1 MAFNFDV
8 DTQDIL
14 ERRRSLTGA
23 DLGLGGSAAQPGDRI
38 RPLNM
43 QDIVSIRD
51 QMEPQEIQLAG
62 FDPVQVSSAQYDF
75 IVNHLAGIKDKAEM
89 EAEEIRI
96 ASALSYSRN
105 LGLPFQ
111 YTLQNLDQIALEWN
125 GIKYSPTATNF
136 RSITDSF
143 KLGTLRNERGTLG
156 TMAMNAST
164 PEELSQIL
172 AQSSQ
177 LSQQM
182 QALQDSVPRPW
193 YIDLLKMGA
202 ENIPYMAAPTMEG
215 IEGYATARLGL
226 EAAARMGGMAVTSGP
241 LRQLGEIGLQATKI
255 GGKLNLPL
263 ATALTAYSIYR
274 NFQRGKEINQGN
286 LFLDLL
292 EAGVPA
298 DTARP
303 IAGVAGSI
311 NQAIEMIGGVD
322 SSWLKAAGID
332 VDTVASRLLSRMVI
346 RGRLAELGT
355 FAARWGAE
363 AFTEGTEE
371 VFQGIVEGIASDYA
385 YALSGIRNPDAENQE
400 SWIKEAADNF
410 AGGFAVSL
418 LLGLPAV
425 AISTHADFQTVKDLR
440 NLSLTVRSKESY
452 DELAAAM
459 RPEDINEADWK
470 TVTDTQ
476 YERGKQE
483 GFNAFRDTISQQDLD
498 TTLVD
503 LDPDAEVQSDD
514 EVTGDGQQK
523 VTVDRL
529 SNGKLYGH
537 ESRTRW
543 RLPGSFGSG
552 HTFNYGSPETRKSY
566 GAINYT
572 TDSDGHLTITNVR
585 TRAGYENLRQE
596 MVSDFISRFPD
607 MDITWETNSVE
618 EESIRTNLINSN
630 PRGTD
635 YGLNYGR
642 GANAADIQNVRT
654 RIGTLFS
661 EDEATNSALAEIVEM
676 VADREGVTGSEW
688 LDRHIPEF
696 RKWTAEEQAEADAG
710 LPEGY
715 HRTGASEFYDLVDG
729 VKAVVYAGEY
739 ANPTTFLHEM
749 THVLRRIGE
758 NGNEF
763 RALFNKVRNDAD
775 FQSFVN
781 NSRSIKHKD
790 LSTLF
795 NTEEWTADDD
805 EFFAE
810 LGEAYWMS
818 GQTMNNELSG
828 FFSRLTRMFRQIY
841 RALRG
846 TGRLNDEVVS
856 YYDRLYGA
864 GTAENRETPTAAP
877 TTEEA
882 VTNASDSSVA
892 SEGTEIADAATSVD
906 GTATPTVDELRKG
919 ANEALDDSSD
929 PVVTAEQD
937 PDPAATYTMNA
948 SYAVSEWNAA
958 MFRDAFRQKVSNEAV
973 RSILDSIPVALHRAA
988 GLVRLSA
995 GSSITPNDQYTLS
1008 PRYENMTEEDAAKMQ
1023 RNADEYAAAVQKHD
1037 ERQRGIIADG
1047 TVALDYTVNGK
1058 TYHMDSAAVDGLGM
1072 FTPVEYIEEA
1082 DLQDNP
1088 VRLSI
1093 NADNVHVEGL
1103 EQPDPNVLWK
1113 DIPDRTPIM
1122 EEDEFADE
1130 YDPYE
1135 SGLDEDGN
1143 PLYQTSEDYS
1153 PKKIGHGYKLF
1164 EQDTRTGKLYPLFIG
1179 SREETP
1185 VGTWMIAQNIPTKGF
1200 ANRPGWHI
1208 GSSLPDAPW
1217 LKGYS
1222 ADNPRGV
1229 FNSKRGKNFR
1239 RVWAEVSYPMD
1250 VDYQEELDRR
1260 GIRDIKDHTPENGY
1274 YTFREANGTW
1284 IIAGALRVDRIL
1296 SEDERQQIFNEA
1308 GYDEQAA
1315 WENSKDY
1322 AHRRRQYEER
1332 VAREEGRQLFQ
1343 TVEDITSSAE
1353 WQETEVRLR
1362 ANAANFDEAGRPL
1375 APNGQLSQL
1384 PYREW
1389 VTVRTPSFINWFGDW
1404 MNDPENA
1411 SKVVDENG
1419 EPMIMY
1425 HGSPNEFSA
1434 FDPSRIGETT
1444 DSGFY
1449 GIGFYFSPKF
1459 NIADGYGNTVY
1470 PAFLN
1475 LRKPFDRAILSEP
1488 KYDSQSVDAEADG
1501 WYSYF
1506 YNAGKLLE
1514 DDVLFYMYDDDNT
1527 EFSAQEFAALVDE
1540 LARKSSTPF
1549 ADAIKQM
1556 HLETLPE
1563 AAEELDVSDSMLSA
1577 EVTKYA
1583 KTNGYDGIIVDD
1595 EESIVFNPEAIKS
1608 INNRGTFSS
1617 ESNDI
1622 LYQLSP
1628 EYVRENMDYETK
1640 MPTDEAFLD
1649 AVRNTP
1655 GASIVDDGIIIDLE
1669 RWQRPEQDNEASVR
1683 TGVFYLPRGASQ
1695 SRYYRGGT
1703 GFYGGPVHFTGET
1716 LLKAPLAVK
1725 GATGGNVP
1733 LKAYEALFGKEA
1745 AKKLEEDCESIMRP
1759 YQRSAKANRAMDV
1772 YYEYL
1777 PYADDDYMD
1786 FSTLE
1791 INSREGNQLRY
1802 AVQENIIA
1810 HAVREAG
1817 YDSVVGF
1824 NRGKITE
1831 VFDVREAHYPSETS
1845 NTPWATYTPEAQ
1857 TLYQT
1862 QAEKKR
1868 IDSEYFAA
1876 LDRGD
1881 METAQRIVDNQAR
1894 LNGYITD
1901 DDYRMMHQAP
1911 YRDKEGFNKNILD
1924 LANGSDFVPADYWT
1938 HPEWY
1943 GIQYETGGWE
1953 SFGRVQRAM
1962 QRAKDLAAKGY
1973 SEERIRNRLSITM
1986 YRAVPADVKEDDF
1999 RNGDWIT
2006 PSRQY
2011 AELHGRSNI
2020 NGPYRIITKNVLAKN
2035 VYWNADSINEWGYDD
2050 GKSYAYRNT
2059 KNNRKLTDTVVRD
2072 YDGNIVPPSQR
2083 FNYRKWETFFQTMT
2097 DEAQAA
2103 YVEAAQTFAIENH
2116 EALFQTMDFGDS
2128 EELRGYFAQMI
2139 KEAANY
2145 TDYDEFHAVAEW
2157 IYPDDEM
2164 VERAWRVAKNPDEG
2178 SDNTGAMPKKTLA
2191 RPDLSASSE
2200 DAKDAE
2206 FIEIISTDEG
2216 FNEWLNAIMQACRD
2230 VDSENTRAVYEAVDR
2245 EEVAPLIRN
2254 LVFPRR
2260 RWVGVRR
2267 GGYDFAARDEKTH
2280 AKAIASAKGIL
2291 RANPSFYRDLYARA
2305 TETDFWISTYGD
2317 RIPQDIINEAP
2328 EEFAS
2333 LSASG
2338 RQKLAERIRN
2348 ERLRRSILAGSEK
2361 YDPSQVRSLIKQQDD
2376 AIAAGQL
2383 EVKRLEDEL
2392 NKLGR
2397 KYGDAQS
2404 ARFRLWNQITEKDA
2418 EISAAQ
2424 QRLTDISNRIAAHS
2438 RRDFGDDGSVSQRL
2452 VDQQQKLASQISEL
2466 VKQQNSYLRQLKNEA
2481 VSDAVREQYD
2491 KDLARMRD
2499 IRQKRDEKLQAL
2511 RDRYRERDALRAVNR
2526 HKEELAEIIMREP
2539 SKNVDLEE
2547 ADKIRAIQALLDPA
2561 FRRGMRVNGQTWDID
2576 TLKAMFRGET
2586 ERDPVVF
2593 GALTEEQLTRLSKKD
2608 LNEWT
2613 LEELEEMA
2621 TAVRALRKQGL
2632 QRRQMKVDAERAR
2645 IQRYRDAAMST
2656 IIGSGNYKEPPT
2668 SGSTE
2673 KREEDRSFLNRMR
2686 SIYYS
2691 TINWARKSQI
2701 LDGTSN
2707 HNPDKSRMYNATIGR
2722 TTTGHKGVFYDLLV
2736 RMKRDAESEEFR
2748 MMTERMKPVRDYI
2761 KAHKI
2766 NEDSFYEKFTID
2778 IDGRKQTYRYSD
2790 LVYIYLSQNN
2800 PRNRDAVA
2808 YGEFVS
2814 QYEKDTIK
2822 RDVEDEIIG
2831 AGRKENAARSEEINN
2846 RIREIGDAR
2855 YESVLRQAESIIKDE
2870 SRRDLFEVVRLIEA
2884 DFNSGLFDR
2893 LRRAMAE
2900 TYNIRVEKEAYY
2912 LPINRTDF
2920 AGSEPG
2926 EVLKQDLMNMIPDNG
2941 SVQRGFTKD
2950 RQDIS
2955 PYWQKPINIDFFNV
2969 WQQSVYNQEHA
2980 LSHIDYVRLL
2990 KGVFQNKGS
2999 ETLRAVIS
3007 SSYGQTMVQSIKDHI
3022 NQIANPQSFTKKSG
3036 GDSLL
3041 RFLRGSLYSSYL
3053 GFKAS
3058 SVVLQAI
3065 TSPAPYLG
3073 AVNPLELAQGYF
3085 TVLRNPIQM
3094 WEEIQRLSPF
3104 MATRSYH
3111 PIIEW
3116 MKTEAQRGDLS
3127 KVRRTVMRVEDFG
3140 MQGLELVDRYAV
3152 AGGWWAIY
3160 TKERNRLLNEGNLQT
3175 EAEIEKAAAKVAD
3188 EFVQETQPQSNITE
3202 LSPMFQNRNEA
3213 MAILTQFQAS
3223 LNVVW
3228 QNVTYDVPQA
3238 IKNGQYAKA
3247 IGMITG
3253 YVVAGAL
3260 LYMVQQGFDDDDD
3273 NKEKMQK
3280 LLYGMTTQIT
3290 SGVPL
3295 VSDLV
3300 DSTVETI
3307 ITGETS
3313 NFFSSSSYPAFDK
3326 LMKAVQNTAKQNYG
3340 KAMEN
3345 LTDSMLLFTG
3355 FPYSGGKE
3363 ALRLFG
3369 IGDEDGK
3376 LGFYPGEIVGR
3387 RHE

>member
-1 MAFNFDV
+1 MSS
-8 DTQDIL
+8 IL
-14 ERRRSLTGA
+14 KPGERLRPLTSIIQNTSRT
-23 DLGLGGSAAQPGDRI
+23 DLGPGQRLI
-38 RPLNM
+38 PLSEN
-43 QDIVSIRD
+43 DNLLK
-51 QMEPQEIQLAG
+51 EISSSSSGPLQIELAG
-62 FDPVQVSSAQYDF
+62 LPKVQVSRNQFDF
-75 IVNHLAGIKDKAEM
+75 IMDHLGSIKDKTEA

-96 ASALSYSRN
+96 ASALSFSRN
-105 LGLPFQ
+105 TGLPLE
-111 YTLQNLDQIALEWN
+111 YTLRNLDALTEN
-125 GIKYSPTATNF
+125 YLGMEYKPTATAF
-136 RSITDSF
+136 RAIYNHGQIGRITV
-143 KLGTLRNERGTLG
+143 KRGRLGKQLMDTTDEGAREQLLQQAA
-156 TMAMNAST
+156 AMDAEMEN
-164 PEELSQIL
+164 
-172 AQSSQ
+172 
-177 LSQQM
+177 
-182 QALQDSVPRPW
+182 LQDSLPRNFIVDALKSLGESGYFTTSSAIAGAEGAMIGRMGVELLVKAGLASTNPITGAVAGASIAIPLIANVLQGQNTQEIEAGNL
-193 YIDLLKMGA
+193 YLDLLNSNVEEPIARHTANIGGYLSMAIEQGLGGLTSEWLGA
-202 ENIPYMAAPTMEG
+202 
-215 IEGYATARLGL
+215 LGVSTGDFTSKL
-226 EAAARMGGMAVTSGP
+226 ITRMVLSG
-241 LRQLGEIGLQATKI
+241 RLGEIGRFF
-255 GGKLNLPL
+255 
-263 ATALTAYSIYR
+263 TALGTGAVAE
-274 NFQRGKEINQGN
+274 G
-286 LFLDLL
+286 L
-292 EAGVPA
+292 E
-298 DTARP
+298 
-303 IAGVAGSI
+303 
-311 NQAIEMIGGVD
+311 
-322 SSWLKAAGID
+322 
-332 VDTVASRLLSRMVI
+332 
-346 RGRLAELGT
+346 
-355 FAARWGAE
+355 
-363 AFTEGTEE
+363 EGM
-371 VFQGIVEGIASDYA
+371 QGITTNLASDIA
-385 YALSGIRNPDAENQE
+385 YTISQTSDKEPDWNVIE
-400 SWIKEAADNF
+400 NF
-410 AGGFAVSL
+410 ASDFIGAFSSSL
-418 LLGLPAV
+418 ILGAPASA
-425 AISTHADFQTVKDLR
+425 AIAHTDYQTAKALE
-440 NLSLTVRSKESY
+440 NLSMQVRSKEEY
-452 DELAAAM
+452 DRLAADLN
-459 RPEDINEADWK
+459 PDESITDDDWK
-470 TVTDTQ
+470 VITDAQ
-476 YERGKQE
+476 FERGKQE

-523 VTVDRL
+523 VTVNRL

-537 ESRTRW
+537 ESKTRW

-566 GAINYT
+566 GAISYT

-642 GANAADIQNVRT
+642 GTNAADIQNVRT

-661 EDEATNSALAEIVEM
+661 KDEATNSALAEIVEM

-696 RKWTAEEQAEADAG
+696 RKWTAEEQQEADAG

-763 RALFNKVRNDAD
+763 RTLFNKVRDDAD

-795 NTEEWTADDD
+795 NTDEWTADDD

-846 TGRLNDEVVS
+846 TGKLNDEVIS

-864 GTAENRETPTAAP
+864 GTAENRETPTTAP
-877 TTEEA
+877 TAGEA
-882 VTNASDSSVA
+882 VTNASDTSVA
-892 SEGTEIADAATSVD
+892 SEGTEIADTATSVD
-906 GTATPTVDELRKG
+906 GTATPTADELRKG
-919 ANEALDDSSD
+919 ANEALDDSAD

-937 PDPAATYTMNA
+937 PEPATTYTMNA

-958 MFRDAFRQKVSNEAV
+958 MFRDAFRQKVSNETV
-973 RSILDSIPVALHRAA
+973 RNILDSIPVALHRAA

-1058 TYHMDSAAVDGLGM
+1058 TYHMDAAAVDGLGM

-1082 DLQDNP
+1082 GLQDNP

-1093 NADNVHVEGL
+1093 NADNVRVEGL

-1143 PLYQTSEDYS
+1143 PL
-1153 PKKIGHGYKLF
+1153 
-1164 EQDTRTGKLYPLFIG
+1164 
-1179 SREETP
+1179 
-1185 VGTWMIAQNIPTKGF
+1185 
-1200 ANRPGWHI
+1200 
-1208 GSSLPDAPW
+1208 
-1217 LKGYS
+1217 
-1222 ADNPRGV
+1222 
-1229 FNSKRGKNFR
+1229 
-1239 RVWAEVSYPMD
+1239 
-1250 VDYQEELDRR
+1250 
-1260 GIRDIKDHTPENGY
+1260 
-1274 YTFREANGTW
+1274 
-1284 IIAGALRVDRIL
+1284 
-1296 SEDERQQIFNEA
+1296 
-1308 GYDEQAA
+1308 
-1315 WENSKDY
+1315 
-1322 AHRRRQYEER
+1322 
-1332 VAREEGRQLFQ
+1332 FQ
-1343 TVEDITSSAE
+1343 TVEDITATGE
-1353 WQETEVRLR
+1353 WQETEARLR

-1375 APNGQLSQL
+1375 APNGVPSRLD
-1384 PYREW
+1384 YREW
-1389 VTVRTPSFINWFGDW
+1389 VTVRTPSFIRWFGDW
-1404 MNDPENA
+1404 MNDPQNA
-1411 SKVVDENG
+1411 SKAVDRNG
-1419 EPMIMY
+1419 EPIVVY
-1425 HGSPNEFSA
+1425 HGSPNEFTA
-1434 FDPSRIGETT
+1434 FDPEMIGTRWLADDMGFFFSSSRSLAEE
-1444 DSGFY
+1444 SY
-1449 GIGFYFSPKF
+1449 
-1459 NIADGYGNTVY
+1459 ADNGGYLY
-1470 PAFLN
+1470 PVFLN
-1475 LRKPFDRAILSEP
+1475 LRNPLVAN
-1488 KYDSQSVDAEADG
+1488 DA
-1501 WYSYF
+1501 WSRRF
-1506 YNAGKLLE
+1506 YGR
-1514 DDVLFYMYDDDNT
+1514 DVYWSDDDAISLWDSNQQDIINAMQP
-1527 EFSAQEFAALVDE
+1527 ENDGVIVQGARRYPDMYVAL
-1540 LARKSSTPF
+1540 R
-1549 ADAIKQM
+1549 
-1556 HLETLPE
+1556 PE
-1563 AAEELDVSDSMLSA
+1563 Q
-1577 EVTKYA
+1577 
-1583 KTNGYDGIIVDD
+1583 
-1595 EESIVFNPEAIKS
+1595 IKS
-1608 INNRGTFSS
+1608 INNRGTFDRNNPDIYYQTTEYTEALI
-1617 ESNDI
+1617 ESVKEVGGEVSADGLI
-1622 LYQLSP
+1622 HVYHRTTP
-1628 EYVRENMDYETK
+1628 ENADSIRTQGYMKALENGLFFSTK
-1640 MPTDEAFLD
+1640 ANGQNIGYGE
-1649 AVRNTP
+1649 
-1655 GASIVDDGIIIDLE
+1655 GIVDFWI
-1669 RWQRPEQDNEASVR
+1669 P
-1683 TGVFYLPRGASQ
+1683 
-1695 SRYYRGGT
+1695 
-1703 GFYGGPVHFTGET
+1703 
-1716 LLKAPLAVK
+1716 
-1725 GATGGNVP
+1725 
-1733 LKAYEALFGKEA
+1733 
-1745 AKKLEEDCESIMRP
+1745 
-1759 YQRSAKANRAMDV
+1759 AN
-1772 YYEYL
+1772 L
-1777 PYADDDYMD
+1777 
-1786 FSTLE
+1786 LE
-1791 INSREGNQLRY
+1791 IDDIFNDEVHLRY
-1802 AVQENIIA
+1802 PLRSSRSITDI
-1810 HAVREAG
+1810 RP
-1817 YDSVVGF
+1817 F
-1824 NRGKITE
+1824 RRGE
-1831 VFDVREAHYPSETS
+1831 L
-1845 NTPWATYTPEAQ
+1845 
-1857 TLYQT
+1857 LYQT
-1862 QAEKKR
+1862 QAEKRR
-1868 IDSEYFAA
+1868 IDDEYFAA

-1894 LNGYITD
+1894 LNGYISG

-1911 YRDKEGFNKNILD
+1911 SRDEEGYNQNIID
-1924 LANGSDFVPADYWT
+1924 LANSSELVPSDYWT
-1938 HPEWY
+1938 HPERY
-1943 GIQYETGGWE
+1943 GIDYEEGGRE
-1953 SFGRVQRAM
+1953 SFNNVYRSM
-1962 QRAKDLAAKGY
+1962 QWVRDHIANGDSERKIKDVP
-1973 SEERIRNRLSITM
+1973 IVM
-1986 YRAVPADVKEDDF
+1986 YRAVPADVKENSF

-2006 PSRQY
+2006 PSRRY
-2011 AELHGRSNI
+2011 AEYHAQSNI
-2020 NGPYRIITKNVLAKN
+2020 NGPYRIIRQVVKVGD
-2035 VYWNADSINEWGYDD
+2035 VYWDANSINEWGYDD
-2050 GKSYAYRNT
+2050 GENYAYRNT

-2072 YDGNIVPPSQR
+2072 FDGNIIPPSQR

-2097 DEAQAA
+2097 DEAQDA
-2103 YVEAAQTFAIENH
+2103 YIDAAQTLAVENH

-2191 RPDLSASSE
+2191 NPDLSASSE

-2317 RIPQDIINEAP
+2317 RIPQDIIDEAP

-2404 ARFRLWNQITEKDA
+2404 ARFRLWNQVAEKDA

-2466 VKQQNSYLRQLKNEA
+2466 VKQQNSYLRQLKNDA
-2481 VSDAVREQYD
+2481 VSEAVREQYD

-2511 RDRYRERDALRAVNR
+2511 RDRYKERDALRAVNR

-2766 NEDSFYEKFTID
+2766 NEDSFYEKFSID

-2990 KGVFQNKGS
+2990 KGIFQNKGS
-2999 ETLRAVIS
+2999 ETLQAVIS
-3007 SSYGQTMVQSIKDHI
+3007 SSYGQTMVSSIKDHI

-3104 MATRSYH
+3104 MAQRSYH

-3127 KVRRTVMRVEDFG
+3127 KVRRTVMRIEDFG
-3140 MQGLELVDRYAV
+3140 MQGLEYVDRYAV

-3273 NKEKMQK
+3273 DKEKMQK

-3300 DSTVETI
+3300 DTTVEAA

-3313 NFFSSSSYPAFDK
+3313 NFFSSSTFPAFDK
-3326 LMKAVQNTAKQNYG
+3326 LMKAMQNTAKQNYG

-3355 FPYSGGKE
+3355 FPYSGLKE
-3363 ALRLFG
+3363 AGRLFG
-3369 IGDEDGK
+3369 IGDEDGR

>member
-1 MAFNFDV
+1 MAGLFNENNDPYNVRRLTGTDV
-8 DTQDIL
+8 GLQTPNYRLEAGDYVSPLSIGDI
-14 ERRRSLTGA
+14 ERRSEA
-23 DLGLGGSAAQPGDRI
+23 
-38 RPLNM
+38 M
-43 QDIVSIRD
+43 K
-51 QMEPQEIQLAG
+51 PQEIQLAG
-62 FDPVQVSSAQYDF
+62 FDPVMVTAEQYKLITDRLST
-75 IVNHLAGIKDKAEM
+75 IADKNEM
-89 EAEEIRI
+89 EQEEIRI

-105 LGLPFQ
+105 FGLD
-111 YTLQNLDQIALEWN
+111 YTFAYNNLDQLAMAWN
-125 GIKYSPTATNF
+125 GIKYTPTATNMKA
-136 RSITDSF
+136 IVNSF
-143 KLGTLRNERGTLG
+143 KVGQLNNRRGRIGTQMMNIDPNDPAFTAMLNE
-156 TMAMNAST
+156 AAS
-164 PEELSQIL
+164 LSTEMEG
-172 AQSSQ
+172 
-177 LSQQM
+177 M
-182 QALQDSVPRPW
+182 QDDVPRPW
-193 YIDLLKMGA
+193 YVKAMTWLMGNLPYFGTGVMGTA
-202 ENIPYMAAPTMEG
+202 EGAAAGRLAVEG
-215 IEGYATARLGL
+215 AARLG
-226 EAAARMGGMAVTSGP
+226 GMTVTNAP
-241 LRQLGEIGLQATKI
+241 LAQLGQISLQATKI
-255 GGKLNLPL
+255 GGKFLSKFNLPV
-263 ATALTAYSIYR
+263 ASVITAISILDG
-274 NFQRGKEINQGN
+274 FAKGKEIDQGN
-286 LFLDLL
+286 IFLDLINDGIPY
-292 EAGVPA
+292 EIAKNVA
-298 DTARP
+298 DATSS
-303 IAGVAGSI
+303 V
-311 NQAIEMIGGVD
+311 NQAIEYIGGLEP
-322 SSWLKAAGID
+322 SYLKAFGLDID
-332 VDTVASRLLSRMVI
+332 TFASRVLSRMYTKGRFAEVGHFLASEVI
-346 RGRLAELGT
+346 SGVEEGSEDFFQTFTTELGT
-355 FAARWGAE
+355 DFA
-363 AFTEGTEE
+363 F
-371 VFQGIVEGIASDYA
+371 
-385 YALSGIRNPDAENQE
+385 ALSGIDRPEDPNAEPT
-400 SWIKEAADNF
+400 IVEAGKAF
-410 AGGFAVSL
+410 GQSFVVSL
-418 LLGLPAV
+418 MLGLPANV
-425 AISTHADFQTVKDLR
+425 RNTRAGFNTVRSLR
-440 NLSLTVRSKESY
+440 DLSLNVRSKESY

-476 YERGKQE
+476 FERGKQE
-483 GFNAFRDTISQQDLD
+483 GFNAFRETISQQDLD

-642 GANAADIQNVRT
+642 GTNAADIQNVRT

-676 VADREGVTGSEW
+676 VADREGITGSEW

-763 RALFNKVRNDAD
+763 RTLFNKVRNDAD

-795 NTEEWTADDD
+795 NTDEWTADDD

-846 TGRLNDEVVS
+846 TGKLNDEVVS

-906 GTATPTVDELRKG
+906 GTATPTADELRKG

-973 RSILDSIPVALHRAA
+973 RSILDSIPIALHRAA
-988 GLVRLSA
+988 GLVRISA

-1082 DLQDNP
+1082 GLQDNP

-1093 NADNVHVEGL
+1093 NADNVRVEGL

-1122 EEDEFADE
+1122 EEEEFADE

-1143 PLYQTSEDYS
+1143 PLYQTID
-1153 PKKIGHGYKLF
+1153 
-1164 EQDTRTGKLYPLFIG
+1164 
-1179 SREETP
+1179 
-1185 VGTWMIAQNIPTKGF
+1185 
-1200 ANRPGWHI
+1200 
-1208 GSSLPDAPW
+1208 
-1217 LKGYS
+1217 
-1222 ADNPRGV
+1222 
-1229 FNSKRGKNFR
+1229 
-1239 RVWAEVSYPMD
+1239 
-1250 VDYQEELDRR
+1250 
-1260 GIRDIKDHTPENGY
+1260 
-1274 YTFREANGTW
+1274 
-1284 IIAGALRVDRIL
+1284 
-1296 SEDERQQIFNEA
+1296 
-1308 GYDEQAA
+1308 
-1315 WENSKDY
+1315 
-1322 AHRRRQYEER
+1322 
-1332 VAREEGRQLFQ
+1332 
-1343 TVEDITSSAE
+1343 DITATGE

-1375 APNGQLSQL
+1375 APNGQLSKL
-1384 PYREW
+1384 SYREW
-1389 VTVRTPSFINWFGDW
+1389 VTVRTPSFMAWFGDW

-1411 SKVVDENG
+1411 SKIIDDNG
-1419 EPMIMY
+1419 EPLVVY
-1425 HGSPNEFSA
+1425 HGTASEFSV
-1434 FDPSRIGETT
+1434 FDRNYLGSSTEAKSARIGFFFTNNQRTAE
-1444 DSGFY
+1444 
-1449 GIGFYFSPKF
+1449 
-1459 NIADGYGNTVY
+1459 GYGNYASGNEARQLYKRVLELEKQGRWEEANQLELRVEELALQKSNGIVM

-1475 LRKPFDRAILSEP
+1475 IRNPYVVDADGASFKETGKIFSEFEP
-1488 KYDSQSVDAEADG
+1488 DKYDGMTV
-1501 WYSYF
+1501 YSL
-1506 YNAGKLLE
+1506 N
-1514 DDVLFYMYDDDNT
+1514 DNIDDDYV
-1527 EFSAQEFAALVDE
+1527 ADHYIAL
-1540 LARKSSTPF
+1540 RPN
-1549 ADAIKQM
+1549 Q
-1556 HLETLPE
+1556 
-1563 AAEELDVSDSMLSA
+1563 
-1577 EVTKYA
+1577 
-1583 KTNGYDGIIVDD
+1583 
-1595 EESIVFNPEAIKS
+1595 IKS
-1608 INNRGTFSS
+1608 INNRGTFDSGSPDIYYQTTDGYPRDYRDGRRIIRMTPSERELYMQDRDRFYRELEEWTEGTEERPLTFQKGADRVSLVTRNMREDSEENPWSASNFVLQNGSYEPSS
-1617 ESNDI
+1617 HSTFATKYDAVRTLAEERFSYVPEGQLMFQTADGETALNKDLFVTHTLSENKLQGAIAIGGFVMPSLGITRTNPELVKSLTGFGTITLIGSNR
-1622 LYQLSP
+1622 LGNQLVREGVVYNRDMWSPVFPHP
-1628 EYVRENMDYETK
+1628 EYTPNKRKLDAFISRLNKYAISDRRLLSSVDAYSEYQYADPDDFAARLDGDNAHMAYAAEKGIPYETVYTH
-1640 MPTDEAFLD
+1640 MPTDSYTSDFIVKAKAWLDENRERLNTTGYDTAFE
-1649 AVRNTP
+1649 
-1655 GASIVDDGIIIDLE
+1655 DDMWNALRPYMEESFRE
-1669 RWQRPEQDNEASVR
+1669 RFGEDFTQRELARAN
-1683 TGVFYLPRGASQ
+1683 
-1695 SRYYRGGT
+1695 
-1703 GFYGGPVHFTGET
+1703 GET
-1716 LLKAPLAVK
+1716 PS
-1725 GATGGNVP
+1725 
-1733 LKAYEALFGKEA
+1733 LFSKLDP
-1745 AKKLEEDCESIMRP
+1745 AKTAER
-1759 YQRSAKANRAMDV
+1759 
-1772 YYEYL
+1772 
-1777 PYADDDYMD
+1777 
-1786 FSTLE
+1786 
-1791 INSREGNQLRY
+1791 NSREIWDKVLLDENLGYRRKDMYSLMRLAESYDPDALIVDEKNTMQNLRQALEGHDVRAWVREQISDAYSEPFLRIGRQKYPVTAENILRY
-1802 AVQENIIA
+1802 MMKQNLTGNSGFIGTLSSAASNSARSLNTIQALHDAESLLGLKGEGLDDEYMALVRQYLDIDNSFEAMDGMVDIIGSYLKKTSSLNKPVMRRLIMNDQWLVKRTNESADAFADFAEKLRNETRPYFEAKPKRIMQLSDFMAAVVDDNVSQEARKILS
-1810 HAVREAG
+1810 EAG
-1817 YDSVVGF
+1817 L
-1824 NRGKITE
+1824 
-1831 VFDVREAHYPSETS
+1831 DVIESTHDGRAKAVTDYVTAH
-1845 NTPWATYTPEAQ
+1845 
-1857 TLYQT
+1857 
-1862 QAEKKR
+1862 
-1868 IDSEYFAA
+1868 
-1876 LDRGD
+1876 G
-1881 METAQRIVDNQAR
+1881 
-1894 LNGYITD
+1894 
-1901 DDYRMMHQAP
+1901 DDY
-1911 YRDKEGFNKNILD
+1911 L
-1924 LANGSDFVPADYWT
+1924 
-1938 HPEWY
+1938 
-1943 GIQYETGGWE
+1943 
-1953 SFGRVQRAM
+1953 
-1962 QRAKDLAAKGY
+1962 
-1973 SEERIRNRLSITM
+1973 
-1986 YRAVPADVKEDDF
+1986 
-1999 RNGDWIT
+1999 
-2006 PSRQY
+2006 
-2011 AELHGRSNI
+2011 
-2020 NGPYRIITKNVLAKN
+2020 
-2035 VYWNADSINEWGYDD
+2035 
-2050 GKSYAYRNT
+2050 
-2059 KNNRKLTDTVVRD
+2059 
-2072 YDGNIVPPSQR
+2072 
-2083 FNYRKWETFFQTMT
+2083 FQTMT
-2097 DEAQAA
+2097 DEAQDA

-2317 RIPQDIINEAP
+2317 RIPQDIIDEAP

-2404 ARFRLWNQITEKDA
+2404 ARFRLWNQVTEKDA

-2561 FRRGMRVNGQTWDID
+2561 FRRGMRVNGETWDIK

-2645 IQRYRDAAMST
+2645 IQRYRDSAMSA

-2668 SGSTE
+2668 PGSTE

-2831 AGRKENAARSEEINN
+2831 AGRKKNAARSEEINN

-2990 KGVFQNKGS
+2990 KGVFQNKGA
-2999 ETLRAVIS
+2999 ETLQAVIS

-3085 TVLRNPIQM
+3085 TVLKNPIQM

-3127 KVRRTVMRVEDFG
+3127 KVRRTVMRIEDAG
-3140 MQGLELVDRYAV
+3140 MTGLELVDRYAV

-3213 MAILTQFQAS
+3213 WAAITQFQAS

-3300 DSTVETI
+3300 DSTVEAA

-3313 NFFSSSSYPAFDK
+3313 NFFSSSTFPAFDK
-3326 LMKAVQNTAKQNYG
+3326 LMKAMQNTAKQNYG

-3355 FPYSGGKE
+3355 FPYSGLKE
-3363 ALRLFG
+3363 AGRLFG

>member
-8 DTQDIL
+8 DTQDVL
-14 ERRRSLTGA
+14 ERRKPLTGA
-23 DLGLGGSAAQPGDRI
+23 DLGMTGGMVVQPGERV

-43 QDIVSIRD
+43 QDVLNIRD
-51 QMEPQEIQLAG
+51 QMQPQEIQLAN

-226 EAAARMGGMAVTSGP
+226 EAAARIGGMAVTNGP

-255 GGKLNLPL
+255 GGRLNLPL
-263 ATALTAYSIYR
+263 TAALTAYSIYR

-303 IAGVAGSI
+303 IAGTAGSI

-322 SSWLKAAGID
+322 ASWLKAAGID

-476 YERGKQE
+476 FERGKQE

-572 TDSDGHLTITNVR
+572 TDSNGHLTITNVR

-696 RKWTAEEQAEADAG
+696 RKWTAEEQQEADAG

-763 RALFNKVRNDAD
+763 RTLFNKVRNDAD

-846 TGRLNDEVVS
+846 TGKLNDEVVS

-877 TTEEA
+877 TAEEA

-892 SEGTEIADAATSVD
+892 SEGTEIADTATSVD
-906 GTATPTVDELRKG
+906 STATPTADELRKG

-929 PVVTAEQD
+929 PVVTVEQD

-948 SYAVSEWNAA
+948 SYAASEWNAA

-1023 RNADEYAAAVQKHD
+1023 LNADEYAAAVQKHD

-1058 TYHMDSAAVDGLGM
+1058 TYHMDAAAVDGLGM

-1082 DLQDNP
+1082 GLQDNP

-1093 NADNVHVEGL
+1093 NADNVRVEGL

-1143 PLYQTSEDYS
+1143 PLYQT
-1153 PKKIGHGYKLF
+1153 
-1164 EQDTRTGKLYPLFIG
+1164 
-1179 SREETP
+1179 
-1185 VGTWMIAQNIPTKGF
+1185 
-1200 ANRPGWHI
+1200 
-1208 GSSLPDAPW
+1208 
-1217 LKGYS
+1217 
-1222 ADNPRGV
+1222 
-1229 FNSKRGKNFR
+1229 
-1239 RVWAEVSYPMD
+1239 
-1250 VDYQEELDRR
+1250 
-1260 GIRDIKDHTPENGY
+1260 
-1274 YTFREANGTW
+1274 
-1284 IIAGALRVDRIL
+1284 
-1296 SEDERQQIFNEA
+1296 
-1308 GYDEQAA
+1308 
-1315 WENSKDY
+1315 
-1322 AHRRRQYEER
+1322 
-1332 VAREEGRQLFQ
+1332 
-1343 TVEDITSSAE
+1343 VEDITTTGE

-1389 VTVRTPSFINWFGDW
+1389 VTVRTPSFINWFGNW

-1419 EPMIMY
+1419 EPEIAY
-1425 HGSPNEFSA
+1425 HGTASEFSV
-1434 FDPSRIGETT
+1434 FDRSYLGSSTEAKSARL
-1444 DSGFY
+1444 GF
-1449 GIGFYFSPKF
+1449 FFT
-1459 NIADGYGNTVY
+1459 NNQRTAEGYGNYASGNEARQLYKRVLELERQGRWEEANQLELRVEELALQKSNGIVMS
-1470 PAFLN
+1470 AFLN
-1475 LRKPFDRAILSEP
+1475 IRNPYIVDADGASFKETGKIFSEFEP
-1488 KYDSQSVDAEADG
+1488 DKYDGMAVYSLNDNIDDYYVADH
-1501 WYSYF
+1501 YI
-1506 YNAGKLLE
+1506 
-1514 DDVLFYMYDDDNT
+1514 
-1527 EFSAQEFAALVDE
+1527 AL
-1540 LARKSSTPF
+1540 
-1549 ADAIKQM
+1549 
-1556 HLETLPE
+1556 
-1563 AAEELDVSDSMLSA
+1563 
-1577 EVTKYA
+1577 
-1583 KTNGYDGIIVDD
+1583 
-1595 EESIVFNPEAIKS
+1595 NPNQIKS
-1608 INNRGTFSS
+1608 INNRGSFDSS
-1617 ESNDI
+1617 NPDI
-1622 LYQLSP
+1622 Y
-1628 EYVRENMDYETK
+1628 
-1640 MPTDEAFLD
+1640 
-1649 AVRNTP
+1649 
-1655 GASIVDDGIIIDLE
+1655 
-1669 RWQRPEQDNEASVR
+1669 
-1683 TGVFYLPRGASQ
+1683 
-1695 SRYYRGGT
+1695 
-1703 GFYGGPVHFTGET
+1703 
-1716 LLKAPLAVK
+1716 
-1725 GATGGNVP
+1725 
-1733 LKAYEALFGKEA
+1733 
-1745 AKKLEEDCESIMRP
+1745 
-1759 YQRSAKANRAMDV
+1759 
-1772 YYEYL
+1772 
-1777 PYADDDYMD
+1777 
-1786 FSTLE
+1786 
-1791 INSREGNQLRY
+1791 
-1802 AVQENIIA
+1802 
-1810 HAVREAG
+1810 
-1817 YDSVVGF
+1817 
-1824 NRGKITE
+1824 
-1831 VFDVREAHYPSETS
+1831 
-1845 NTPWATYTPEAQ
+1845 
-1857 TLYQT
+1857 YQT

-1868 IDSEYFAA
+1868 IDDEYFAA

-1894 LNGYITD
+1894 LNGYISD

-1911 YRDKEGFNKNILD
+1911 SRDEGGFNQNIID
-1924 LANGSDFVPADYWT
+1924 LANGSELVPSDYWT
-1938 HPEWY
+1938 HPERY
-1943 GIQYETGGWE
+1943 GIDYEEGGRE
-1953 SFGRVQRAM
+1953 SFNNVYRSIQSVRNHIANG
-1962 QRAKDLAAKGY
+1962 D
-1973 SEERIRNRLSITM
+1973 SERRINDVPIVM
-1986 YRAVPADVKEDDF
+1986 YRAVPADVKENSF

-2011 AELHGRSNI
+2011 AEYHAQSNI
-2020 NGPYRIITKNVLAKN
+2020 NGPYRIIRQVVKVGD
-2035 VYWNADSINEWGYDD
+2035 VYWDANSINEWGYDD
-2050 GKSYAYRNT
+2050 GNSYAYRNT
-2059 KNNRKLTDTVVRD
+2059 KNNRKLTDTIVTD
-2072 YDGNIVPPSQR
+2072 YDLEKDEEFIVPPSQR
-2083 FNYRKWETFFQTMT
+2083 FNYRRAEAFYQTIGYTGAAQLDNWAKDNGMDAYHLLNLNTAIEMENSGKSAELIKEVTGWERGVDDKWRTEIPDSMNKINWQKVIDNNSFTLRQIYDSPELYIAYPHLKFVPIFINEQLPSRGAYNREQDAIQIKQKPRSLKDANDVPGLYFARTLMHEVQHIIQYLEGFAVGGNPSMSPVIRDYAASVEAAARKEQQEMRAAADERAKPYADIARAAEAIQILRRIQRDPRAVFKTWIWGEYGSWGVPRNRKLQYSEAQKAINAASSDVQEIIATGVSYQENPEYNNVFKGYDITSGTMTDADLRNLISRANRRKWKILDDIANEAYARSLVGRINYYSSIASLDDYAMYQQLAGEVEARATANKLDAPNVLKRLTRDFIDVAGTAPVVIRNIEGSEYELYSPARSLYQTMT
-2097 DEAQAA
+2097 DEEQDA

-2317 RIPQDIINEAP
+2317 RIPQDIIDEAP

-2361 YDPSQVRSLIKQQDD
+2361 FDPSQVKSLIKQQDD

-2404 ARFRLWNQITEKDA
+2404 ARFRLWNQVTEKDA

-2499 IRQKRDEKLQAL
+2499 IREKRDEKLQAL
-2511 RDRYRERDALRAVNR
+2511 RDRYKERDALRAVNR

-2576 TLKAMFRGET
+2576 TLKAMFRRET

-2645 IQRYRDAAMST
+2645 IQRYRDSAMSA

-2999 ETLRAVIS
+2999 ETLQAVIS

-3127 KVRRTVMRVEDFG
+3127 KVRRTVMRIEDFG
-3140 MQGLELVDRYAV
+3140 MQGLEYVDRYAV

-3213 MAILTQFQAS
+3213 WAILTQFQAS

-3238 IKNGQYAKA
+3238 IKNGQYVKA

-3290 SGVPL
+3290 SGVPI

-3300 DSTVETI
+3300 DSTIEVA

-3355 FPYSGGKE
+3355 LPYSGGKE

>member
-1 MAFNFDV
+1 MSS
-8 DTQDIL
+8 IL
-14 ERRRSLTGA
+14 KPGERLRPLTSIIQNTSRT
-23 DLGLGGSAAQPGDRI
+23 DLGPGQRLI
-38 RPLNM
+38 PLSEN
-43 QDIVSIRD
+43 DNLLK
-51 QMEPQEIQLAG
+51 EISSSSSGPLQIELAG
-62 FDPVQVSSAQYDF
+62 LPKVQVSRNQFDF
-75 IVNHLAGIKDKAEM
+75 IMDHLGSIKDKTEA

-96 ASALSYSRN
+96 ASALSFSRN
-105 LGLPFQ
+105 TGLPLE
-111 YTLQNLDQIALEWN
+111 YTLRNLDALTEN
-125 GIKYSPTATNF
+125 YLGMEYKPTATAF
-136 RSITDSF
+136 RAIYNHGQIGRITV
-143 KLGTLRNERGTLG
+143 KRGRLGKQLMDTTDEGAREQLLQQAA
-156 TMAMNAST
+156 AMDAEMEN
-164 PEELSQIL
+164 
-172 AQSSQ
+172 
-177 LSQQM
+177 
-182 QALQDSVPRPW
+182 LQDSLPRNFIVDALKSLGESGYFTTSSAIAGAEGAMIGRMGVELLVKAGLASTNPITGAVAGASIAIPLIANVLQGQNTQEIEAGNL
-193 YIDLLKMGA
+193 YLDLLNSNVEEPIARHTANIGGYLSMAIEQGLGGLTSEWLGA
-202 ENIPYMAAPTMEG
+202 
-215 IEGYATARLGL
+215 LGVSTGDFTSKL
-226 EAAARMGGMAVTSGP
+226 ITRMVLSG
-241 LRQLGEIGLQATKI
+241 RLGEIGRFF
-255 GGKLNLPL
+255 
-263 ATALTAYSIYR
+263 TALGTGAVAE
-274 NFQRGKEINQGN
+274 G
-286 LFLDLL
+286 L
-292 EAGVPA
+292 E
-298 DTARP
+298 
-303 IAGVAGSI
+303 
-311 NQAIEMIGGVD
+311 
-322 SSWLKAAGID
+322 
-332 VDTVASRLLSRMVI
+332 
-346 RGRLAELGT
+346 
-355 FAARWGAE
+355 
-363 AFTEGTEE
+363 EGM
-371 VFQGIVEGIASDYA
+371 QGITTNLASDIA
-385 YALSGIRNPDAENQE
+385 YTISQTSDKEPDWNVIE
-400 SWIKEAADNF
+400 NF
-410 AGGFAVSL
+410 ASDFIGAFSSSL
-418 LLGLPAV
+418 ILGAPASA
-425 AISTHADFQTVKDLR
+425 AIAHTDYQTAKALE
-440 NLSLTVRSKESY
+440 NLSMQVRSKEEY
-452 DELAAAM
+452 DRLAADLN
-459 RPEDINEADWK
+459 PDESITDDDWK
-470 TVTDTQ
+470 VITDAQ
-476 YERGKQE
+476 FERGKQE

-523 VTVDRL
+523 VTVNRL

-537 ESRTRW
+537 ESKTRW

-566 GAINYT
+566 GAISYT

-642 GANAADIQNVRT
+642 GTNAADIQNVRT

-661 EDEATNSALAEIVEM
+661 KDEATNSALAEIVEM

-696 RKWTAEEQAEADAG
+696 RKWTAEEQQEADAG

-763 RALFNKVRNDAD
+763 RTLFNKVRNDAD

-795 NTEEWTADDD
+795 NTDEWTADDD

-846 TGRLNDEVVS
+846 TGKLNDEVIS

-864 GTAENRETPTAAP
+864 GTAENRETPTTAP
-877 TTEEA
+877 TAGEA
-882 VTNASDSSVA
+882 VTNASDTSVT
-892 SEGTEIADAATSVD
+892 SEGTEIADTATSVD
-906 GTATPTVDELRKG
+906 GTATPTADELRKG

-958 MFRDAFRQKVSNEAV
+958 MFRDAFRQKVSNETV
-973 RSILDSIPVALHRAA
+973 RNILDSIPVALHRAA

-1058 TYHMDSAAVDGLGM
+1058 TYHMDAAAVDGLGM

-1082 DLQDNP
+1082 GLQDNP

-1093 NADNVHVEGL
+1093 NADNVRVEGL

-1143 PLYQTSEDYS
+1143 PL
-1153 PKKIGHGYKLF
+1153 
-1164 EQDTRTGKLYPLFIG
+1164 
-1179 SREETP
+1179 
-1185 VGTWMIAQNIPTKGF
+1185 
-1200 ANRPGWHI
+1200 
-1208 GSSLPDAPW
+1208 
-1217 LKGYS
+1217 
-1222 ADNPRGV
+1222 
-1229 FNSKRGKNFR
+1229 
-1239 RVWAEVSYPMD
+1239 
-1250 VDYQEELDRR
+1250 
-1260 GIRDIKDHTPENGY
+1260 
-1274 YTFREANGTW
+1274 
-1284 IIAGALRVDRIL
+1284 
-1296 SEDERQQIFNEA
+1296 
-1308 GYDEQAA
+1308 
-1315 WENSKDY
+1315 
-1322 AHRRRQYEER
+1322 
-1332 VAREEGRQLFQ
+1332 FQ
-1343 TVEDITSSAE
+1343 TVEDITATGE
-1353 WQETEVRLR
+1353 WQETEARLR

-1375 APNGQLSQL
+1375 APNGVPSRLD
-1384 PYREW
+1384 YREW
-1389 VTVRTPSFINWFGDW
+1389 VTVRTPSFIRWFGDW
-1404 MNDPENA
+1404 MNDPQNA
-1411 SKVVDENG
+1411 SKAVDRNG
-1419 EPMIMY
+1419 ESIVVY
-1425 HGSPNEFSA
+1425 HGSPNEFTA
-1434 FDPSRIGETT
+1434 FDPEMIGTRWLADDMGFFFSSSRSLAEE
-1444 DSGFY
+1444 SY
-1449 GIGFYFSPKF
+1449 
-1459 NIADGYGNTVY
+1459 ADNGGYLY
-1470 PAFLN
+1470 PVFLN
-1475 LRKPFDRAILSEP
+1475 LRNPLVAN
-1488 KYDSQSVDAEADG
+1488 DA
-1501 WYSYF
+1501 WSRRF
-1506 YNAGKLLE
+1506 YGR
-1514 DDVLFYMYDDDNT
+1514 DVYWSDDDAISLWDSNQQDIINAMQP
-1527 EFSAQEFAALVDE
+1527 ENDGVIVQGARRYPDMYVAL
-1540 LARKSSTPF
+1540 R
-1549 ADAIKQM
+1549 
-1556 HLETLPE
+1556 PE
-1563 AAEELDVSDSMLSA
+1563 Q
-1577 EVTKYA
+1577 
-1583 KTNGYDGIIVDD
+1583 
-1595 EESIVFNPEAIKS
+1595 IKS
-1608 INNRGTFSS
+1608 INNRGTFDRNNPDIYYQTTEYTEALI
-1617 ESNDI
+1617 ESVKEVGGEVSADGLI
-1622 LYQLSP
+1622 HVYHRTTP
-1628 EYVRENMDYETK
+1628 ENADSIRTQGYMKALENGLFFSTK
-1640 MPTDEAFLD
+1640 ANGQNIGYGE
-1649 AVRNTP
+1649 
-1655 GASIVDDGIIIDLE
+1655 GIVDFWI
-1669 RWQRPEQDNEASVR
+1669 P
-1683 TGVFYLPRGASQ
+1683 
-1695 SRYYRGGT
+1695 
-1703 GFYGGPVHFTGET
+1703 
-1716 LLKAPLAVK
+1716 
-1725 GATGGNVP
+1725 
-1733 LKAYEALFGKEA
+1733 
-1745 AKKLEEDCESIMRP
+1745 
-1759 YQRSAKANRAMDV
+1759 AN
-1772 YYEYL
+1772 L
-1777 PYADDDYMD
+1777 
-1786 FSTLE
+1786 LE
-1791 INSREGNQLRY
+1791 IDDIFNDEVHLRY
-1802 AVQENIIA
+1802 PLRSSRSITDI
-1810 HAVREAG
+1810 RP
-1817 YDSVVGF
+1817 F
-1824 NRGKITE
+1824 RRGE
-1831 VFDVREAHYPSETS
+1831 L
-1845 NTPWATYTPEAQ
+1845 
-1857 TLYQT
+1857 LYQT
-1862 QAEKKR
+1862 QAEKRR
-1868 IDSEYFAA
+1868 IDDEYFAA

-1894 LNGYITD
+1894 LNGYISG

-1911 YRDKEGFNKNILD
+1911 SRDEEGYNQNIID
-1924 LANGSDFVPADYWT
+1924 LANSSELVPSDYWT
-1938 HPEWY
+1938 HPERY
-1943 GIQYETGGWE
+1943 GIDYEEGGRE
-1953 SFGRVQRAM
+1953 SFNNVYRSM
-1962 QRAKDLAAKGY
+1962 QWVRDHIANGDSERKIKDVP
-1973 SEERIRNRLSITM
+1973 IVM
-1986 YRAVPADVKEDDF
+1986 YRAVPADVKENSF

-2006 PSRQY
+2006 PSRRY
-2011 AELHGRSNI
+2011 AEYHAQSNI
-2020 NGPYRIITKNVLAKN
+2020 NGPYRIIRQVVKVGD
-2035 VYWNADSINEWGYDD
+2035 VYWDANSINEWGYDD
-2050 GKSYAYRNT
+2050 GENYAYRNT

-2072 YDGNIVPPSQR
+2072 FDGNIIPPSQR

-2097 DEAQAA
+2097 DEAQDA
-2103 YVEAAQTFAIENH
+2103 YIDAAQTLAVENH

-2191 RPDLSASSE
+2191 NPDLSASSE

-2317 RIPQDIINEAP
+2317 RIPQDIIDEAP

-2404 ARFRLWNQITEKDA
+2404 ARFRLWNQVAEKDA

-2466 VKQQNSYLRQLKNEA
+2466 VKQQNSYLRQLKNDA
-2481 VSDAVREQYD
+2481 VSEAVREQYD

-2511 RDRYRERDALRAVNR
+2511 RDRYKERDALRAVNR

-2766 NEDSFYEKFTID
+2766 NEDSFYEKFSID

-2990 KGVFQNKGS
+2990 KGIFQNKGS
-2999 ETLRAVIS
+2999 ETLQAVIS
-3007 SSYGQTMVQSIKDHI
+3007 SSYGQTMVSSIKDHI

-3104 MATRSYH
+3104 MAQRSYH

-3127 KVRRTVMRVEDFG
+3127 KVRRTVMRIEDFG
-3140 MQGLELVDRYAV
+3140 MQGLEYVDRYAV

-3273 NKEKMQK
+3273 DKEKMQK

-3300 DSTVETI
+3300 DTTVEAA

-3313 NFFSSSSYPAFDK
+3313 NFFSSSTFPAFDK
-3326 LMKAVQNTAKQNYG
+3326 LMKAMQNTAKQNYG

-3355 FPYSGGKE
+3355 FPYSGLKE
-3363 ALRLFG
+3363 AGRLFG
-3369 IGDEDGK
+3369 IGDEDGR

>member
-8 DTQDIL
+8 DAQDIL
-14 ERRRSLTGA
+14 ERRNTLTGA
-23 DLGLGGSAAQPGDRI
+23 DLGLGGNTAQPGDRI

-51 QMEPQEIQLAG
+51 QMQPQEIQLAN

-182 QALQDSVPRPW
+182 QALEDSVPRPW

-202 ENIPYMAAPTMEG
+202 LNLPYTAEPTMEG
-215 IEGYATARLGL
+215 VEGYATARLGL
-226 EAAARMGGMAVTSGP
+226 ETAARIGGMTVTNGP
-241 LRQLGEIGLQATKI
+241 LRQIGEIGLQATKI

-263 ATALTAYSIYR
+263 ASAMTAYSIYR
-274 NFQRGKEINQGN
+274 SFQRGKEVNQGN

-355 FAARWGAE
+355 FAARWAGE
-363 AFTEGTEE
+363 AFTEGSEE

-385 YALSGIRNPDAENQE
+385 YALSGVRNPDAENQE
-400 SWIKEAADNF
+400 SWIREAADNF

-425 AISTHADFQTVKDLR
+425 AITTHADFQTVKDLR

-459 RPEDINEADWK
+459 RPEDINESDWK

-476 YERGKQE
+476 FERGKQE

-696 RKWTAEEQAEADAG
+696 RKWTAEEQQEADAG

-763 RALFNKVRNDAD
+763 RTLFNKVRNDAD

-795 NTEEWTADDD
+795 TTDEWTADDD

-846 TGRLNDEVVS
+846 TGKLNEEVVS

-864 GTAENRETPTAAP
+864 GTAENRETPTVAP
-877 TTEEA
+877 TAGEA
-882 VTNASDSSVA
+882 VTNASGTSVA
-892 SEGTEIADAATSVD
+892 SEGSEIADTAASVD
-906 GTATPTVDELRKG
+906 GTATPTADELRKG

-973 RSILDSIPVALHRAA
+973 RSILDSIPIALHRAA
-988 GLVRLSA
+988 GLVRISA

-1023 RNADEYAAAVQKHD
+1023 RNADEYEAAVQKHD

-1058 TYHMDSAAVDGLGM
+1058 TYHMDAAAVDGLGM

-1082 DLQDNP
+1082 GLQDNP

-1093 NADNVHVEGL
+1093 NADNVRVEGL
-1103 EQPDPNVLWK
+1103 EQPDPNILWK

-1143 PLYQTSEDYS
+1143 PL
-1153 PKKIGHGYKLF
+1153 
-1164 EQDTRTGKLYPLFIG
+1164 
-1179 SREETP
+1179 
-1185 VGTWMIAQNIPTKGF
+1185 
-1200 ANRPGWHI
+1200 
-1208 GSSLPDAPW
+1208 
-1217 LKGYS
+1217 
-1222 ADNPRGV
+1222 
-1229 FNSKRGKNFR
+1229 
-1239 RVWAEVSYPMD
+1239 
-1250 VDYQEELDRR
+1250 
-1260 GIRDIKDHTPENGY
+1260 
-1274 YTFREANGTW
+1274 
-1284 IIAGALRVDRIL
+1284 
-1296 SEDERQQIFNEA
+1296 
-1308 GYDEQAA
+1308 
-1315 WENSKDY
+1315 
-1322 AHRRRQYEER
+1322 
-1332 VAREEGRQLFQ
+1332 FQ
-1343 TVEDITSSAE
+1343 TVEDITATGE
-1353 WQETEVRLR
+1353 WQETEIRLR

-1375 APNGQLSQL
+1375 APNGQLSRL

-1419 EPMIMY
+1419 EPKIVY
-1425 HGSPNEFSA
+1425 HGTMYDFSVFEAGQGAYYGAGLYFAGHREFA
-1434 FDPSRIGETT
+1434 ENWTHGMGRVV
-1444 DSGFY
+1444 
-1449 GIGFYFSPKF
+1449 
-1459 NIADGYGNTVY
+1459 A
-1470 PAFLN
+1470 AFLN
-1475 LRKPFDRAILSEP
+1475 LRNPNYVGTRADMDWSENNPDKIEAFAAGIRDYLNENHRPGDAEDAYNILSRMRVANVNTLLSKAQQLAHGPLFARSIESINRIFAETTGIDGFLVDY
-1488 KYDSQSVDAEADG
+1488 KDWQMALVSNQIKSVENIGTFDSSNPDIYYQTTEYTEALIESVKEVGGEVSADG
-1501 WYSYF
+1501 LIHVYHRTTPE
-1506 YNAGKLLE
+1506 NADSIRTQGYMKALENGLFFSTKANGQNIGYGEGIVDFWIPANLLE
-1514 DDVLFYMYDDDNT
+1514 IDDIFN
-1527 EFSAQEFAALVDE
+1527 DE
-1540 LARKSSTPF
+1540 
-1549 ADAIKQM
+1549 
-1556 HLETLPE
+1556 
-1563 AAEELDVSDSMLSA
+1563 
-1577 EVTKYA
+1577 
-1583 KTNGYDGIIVDD
+1583 
-1595 EESIVFNPEAIKS
+1595 
-1608 INNRGTFSS
+1608 
-1617 ESNDI
+1617 
-1622 LYQLSP
+1622 
-1628 EYVRENMDYETK
+1628 
-1640 MPTDEAFLD
+1640 
-1649 AVRNTP
+1649 
-1655 GASIVDDGIIIDLE
+1655 
-1669 RWQRPEQDNEASVR
+1669 
-1683 TGVFYLPRGASQ
+1683 
-1695 SRYYRGGT
+1695 
-1703 GFYGGPVHFTGET
+1703 VH
-1716 LLKAPLAVK
+1716 
-1725 GATGGNVP
+1725 
-1733 LKAYEALFGKEA
+1733 
-1745 AKKLEEDCESIMRP
+1745 
-1759 YQRSAKANRAMDV
+1759 
-1772 YYEYL
+1772 
-1777 PYADDDYMD
+1777 
-1786 FSTLE
+1786 
-1791 INSREGNQLRY
+1791 LRY
-1802 AVQENIIA
+1802 PLRSSRSITDI
-1810 HAVREAG
+1810 RP
-1817 YDSVVGF
+1817 F
-1824 NRGKITE
+1824 RRGE
-1831 VFDVREAHYPSETS
+1831 L
-1845 NTPWATYTPEAQ
+1845 
-1857 TLYQT
+1857 LYQT
-1862 QAEKKR
+1862 QAEKRR
-1868 IDSEYFAA
+1868 IDDEYFAA

-1894 LNGYITD
+1894 LNGYISG

-1911 YRDKEGFNKNILD
+1911 SRDEEGYNQNIID
-1924 LANGSDFVPADYWT
+1924 LANSSELVPSDYWT
-1938 HPEWY
+1938 HPERY
-1943 GIQYETGGWE
+1943 GIDYEEGGRE
-1953 SFGRVQRAM
+1953 SFNNVYRSM
-1962 QRAKDLAAKGY
+1962 QWVRNHIANGDSERKIKDVP
-1973 SEERIRNRLSITM
+1973 IVM
-1986 YRAVPADVKEDDF
+1986 YRAVPADVKENSF

-2006 PSRQY
+2006 PSRRY
-2011 AELHGRSNI
+2011 AEYHAQSNI
-2020 NGPYRIITKNVLAKN
+2020 NGPYRIIRQVVKVGD
-2035 VYWNADSINEWGYDD
+2035 VYWDANSINEWGYDD
-2050 GKSYAYRNT
+2050 GENYAYRNT

-2072 YDGNIVPPSQR
+2072 FDGNIVPPSQR

-2097 DEAQAA
+2097 DEAQDA
-2103 YVEAAQTFAIENH
+2103 YIDAAQTLAVENH

-2191 RPDLSASSE
+2191 NPDLSASSE

-2317 RIPQDIINEAP
+2317 RIPQDIIDEAP

-2404 ARFRLWNQITEKDA
+2404 ARFRLWNQVTEKDA

-2466 VKQQNSYLRQLKNEA
+2466 VKQQNSYLRQLKNDA
-2481 VSDAVREQYD
+2481 VSEAVREQYD
-2491 KDLARMRD
+2491 KDLARMRK
-2499 IRQKRDEKLQAL
+2499 IRQDRDEKLKAL
-2511 RDRYRERDALRAVNR
+2511 RERYKERDALRAVNR

-2561 FRRGMRVNGQTWDID
+2561 FRRGMRVNGHTWNID

-2645 IQRYRDAAMST
+2645 IRRYRDAAMST

-2707 HNPDKSRMYNATIGR
+2707 HNPDKSRIYNTTIGR

-2748 MMTERMKPVRDYI
+2748 MMTERMRPVRDYI

-2766 NEDSFYEKFTID
+2766 SEDSFYEKFSIN

-2822 RDVEDEIIG
+2822 RDVEEEIIG

-2999 ETLRAVIS
+2999 ETLQAVIS
-3007 SSYGQTMVQSIKDHI
+3007 SSYGQTMVSSIKDHI

-3053 GFKAS
+3053 GFKVS

-3104 MATRSYH
+3104 MAQRSYH

-3127 KVRRTVMRVEDFG
+3127 KVRRTVMRIEDFG
-3140 MQGLELVDRYAV
+3140 MQGLEYVDRYAV

-3253 YVVAGAL
+3253 YVAAGAL

-3300 DSTVETI
+3300 DSTVEAA

-3313 NFFSSSSYPAFDK
+3313 NFFSSSTFPAFDK
-3326 LMKAVQNTAKQNYG
+3326 LMKAMQNTAKQNYG

-3355 FPYSGGKE
+3355 FPYSGLKE
-3363 ALRLFG
+3363 AGRLFG

>member
-8 DTQDIL
+8 DTQDVL
-14 ERRRSLTGA
+14 ERRKPLTGA
-23 DLGLGGSAAQPGDRI
+23 DLGMTGGMVVQPGERV

-43 QDIVSIRD
+43 QDVLNIRD
-51 QMEPQEIQLAG
+51 QMQPQEIQLAN

-75 IVNHLAGIKDKAEM
+75 IVNHLAGIKDKSEM

-226 EAAARMGGMAVTSGP
+226 EAAARMGGMAVTNGP

-255 GGKLNLPL
+255 GGRLNLPL

-322 SSWLKAAGID
+322 ASWLKAAGID

-529 SNGKLYGH
+529 ANGKLYGH

-729 VKAVVYAGEY
+729 VKAVVYAGKY

-763 RALFNKVRNDAD
+763 RTLFNKIRDDAD

-795 NTEEWTADDD
+795 NTEEWTTDDD

-846 TGRLNDEVVS
+846 TGKLNDEVVS
-856 YYDRLYGA
+856 YYDKLYGA

-877 TTEEA
+877 TAEEA
-882 VTNASDSSVA
+882 VTDASDSSVA
-892 SEGTEIADAATSVD
+892 SEGTEIADTATSVD
-906 GTATPTVDELRKG
+906 GTATPTADELRKG

-1058 TYHMDSAAVDGLGM
+1058 TYHMDAAAVDGLGM

-1082 DLQDNP
+1082 GLQDNP

-1093 NADNVHVEGL
+1093 NADNVRVEGL

-1122 EEDEFADE
+1122 KEDEFADE

-1164 EQDTRTGKLYPLFIG
+1164 EQDARTGKLYPLFIG

-1332 VAREEGRQLFQ
+1332 AAREEGRQLFQ
-1343 TVEDITSSAE
+1343 TVEDMTSSAE
-1353 WQETEVRLR
+1353 WQEMEVRLR

-1375 APNGQLSQL
+1375 APNGVPSRLD
-1384 PYREW
+1384 YREW
-1389 VTVRTPSFINWFGDW
+1389 VTVRTPSFIRWFGDW
-1404 MNDPENA
+1404 MNDPQNA
-1411 SKVVDENG
+1411 SKAIDRNG
-1419 EPMIMY
+1419 EPIVVY
-1425 HGSPNEFSA
+1425 HGSPNEFTA
-1434 FDPSRIGETT
+1434 FDPEMIGTRWLA
-1444 DSGFY
+1444 DD
-1449 GIGFYFSPKF
+1449 IGFFFSSDRSLAEESY
-1459 NIADGYGNTVY
+1459 ADNGGYLY
-1470 PAFLN
+1470 PVFLN
-1475 LRKPFDRAILSEP
+1475 LRNPLVAN
-1488 KYDSQSVDAEADG
+1488 DA
-1501 WYSYF
+1501 WSRRF
-1506 YNAGKLLE
+1506 YGR
-1514 DDVLFYMYDDDNT
+1514 DVYWSDDDAISLWDSNQQDIINAMQP
-1527 EFSAQEFAALVDE
+1527 ENDGVIVHGARRYPDMYVAL
-1540 LARKSSTPF
+1540 R
-1549 ADAIKQM
+1549 
-1556 HLETLPE
+1556 PE
-1563 AAEELDVSDSMLSA
+1563 Q
-1577 EVTKYA
+1577 
-1583 KTNGYDGIIVDD
+1583 
-1595 EESIVFNPEAIKS
+1595 IKS

-1857 TLYQT
+1857 ILYQT
-1862 QAEKKR
+1862 QTEKKR

-2178 SDNTGAMPKKTLA
+2178 SDNTGTMPKKTLA

-2404 ARFRLWNQITEKDA
+2404 ARFRLWNQVTEKDA

-2499 IRQKRDEKLQAL
+2499 IREKRDEKLQAL
-2511 RDRYRERDALRAVNR
+2511 RDRYKERDALRAVNR

-2707 HNPDKSRMYNATIGR
+2707 HNPDKSRVYNATIGR
-2722 TTTGHKGVFYDLLV
+2722 STTGHKGVFYDLLV

-2800 PRNRDAVA
+2800 PRNRDAVS

-3127 KVRRTVMRVEDFG
+3127 KVRRTVMRIEDAG
-3140 MQGLELVDRYAV
+3140 MTGLELVDRYAV

-3213 MAILTQFQAS
+3213 WAILTQFQAS

-3238 IKNGQYAKA
+3238 IKNGQYVKA

-3290 SGVPL
+3290 SGVPI

-3300 DSTVETI
+3300 DSTIEVA

-3355 FPYSGGKE
+3355 LPYSGGKE

>member
-51 QMEPQEIQLAG
+51 QMEPQEIQLAN

-172 AQSSQ
+172 ARSTE

-182 QALQDSVPRPW
+182 QALEDSVPRPW

-202 ENIPYMAAPTMEG
+202 LNLPYTAEPTMEG

-226 EAAARMGGMAVTSGP
+226 EAAARISNVIDRTSDAIRITNSP
-241 LRQLGEIGLQATKI
+241 LARVGEISLQATKI

-263 ATALTAYSIYR
+263 GAALTAYSIYR
-274 NFQRGKEINQGN
+274 SFQRGKEVNQGN

-322 SSWLKAAGID
+322 ASWLKAAGID

-763 RALFNKVRNDAD
+763 RTLFNKIRDDAD

-781 NSRSIKHKD
+781 NSKSIKHKD

-846 TGRLNDEVVS
+846 TGKLNDEVVS
-856 YYDRLYGA
+856 YYDKLYGA

-877 TTEEA
+877 TAEEA

-892 SEGTEIADAATSVD
+892 SEGTEIADTATSVD
-906 GTATPTVDELRKG
+906 GTATPTADELRKG

-929 PVVTAEQD
+929 PVVTVEQD

-1058 TYHMDSAAVDGLGM
+1058 TYHMDAAAVDGLGM

-1082 DLQDNP
+1082 GLQDNP

-1093 NADNVHVEGL
+1093 NADNVRVEGL

-1332 VAREEGRQLFQ
+1332 AAREEGRQLFQ

-1389 VTVRTPSFINWFGDW
+1389 VTVRTPSFIRWFGDW

-1411 SKVVDENG
+1411 SKAVDENG
-1419 EPMIMY
+1419 EPMVVY
-1425 HGSPNEFSA
+1425 HGTGSRFSEFRYEELGPREGSFFFAQNREDAEGYSAGYLMSVFLNIRNPISFNDIPAEVFDATENKAGMVEWSKQQGYDGWITDIEDGWGELSA
-1434 FDPSRIGETT
+1434 FYPNQIKSVDNHGTFDSSNPDIYYQTADGET
-1444 DSGFY
+1444 
-1449 GIGFYFSPKF
+1449 
-1459 NIADGYGNTVY
+1459 A
-1470 PAFLN
+1470 LN
-1475 LRKPFDRAILSEP
+1475 KDLFVTHTLSE
-1488 KYDSQSVDAEADG
+1488 
-1501 WYSYF
+1501 
-1506 YNAGKLLE
+1506 NKLQGAIAIGGFVMPSLGITRTNPE
-1514 DDVLFYMYDDDNT
+1514 LVKSLTGFGTITLIGSNRLG
-1527 EFSAQEFAALVDE
+1527 EELVDE
-1540 LARKSSTPF
+1540 GAVYNRDMWSPTFPKPVYRINEDFLDEWLKRIYE
-1549 ADAIKQM
+1549 DAPLKDRRVRIDS
-1556 HLETLPE
+1556 L
-1563 AAEELDVSDSMLSA
+1563 SDYQYASA
-1577 EVTKYA
+1577 EDFAWRFRNELTVMEAYA
-1583 KTNGYDGIIVDD
+1583 KARGIDFDIETRTLNDTNGYSIELIEKAKEWLAQNESVLHEDGFTDELRDSAYKALSPYFFDSYSQGYKSPPERRMLEAGATMEELYEKFGPRRYGKDLLMRIINVAEKYAPETTVTDPMATQTKLHTLIQDQEIVDW
-1595 EESIVFNPEAIKS
+1595 IKS
-1608 INNRGTFSS
+1608 EIAAAYSEPFVEVGSRRLLYTAENILLGMMKQRLTGNVGVLGIGTLASATAASS
-1617 ESNDI
+1617 E
-1622 LYQLSP
+1622 QLW
-1628 EYVRENMDYETK
+1628 NMDMLHKAEK
-1640 MPTDEAFLD
+1640 LLGVKDSEDAFLD
-1649 AVRNTP
+1649 
-1655 GASIVDDGIIIDLE
+1655 
-1669 RWQRPEQDNEASVR
+1669 
-1683 TGVFYLPRGASQ
+1683 
-1695 SRYYRGGT
+1695 
-1703 GFYGGPVHFTGET
+1703 
-1716 LLKAPLAVK
+1716 
-1725 GATGGNVP
+1725 
-1733 LKAYEALFGKEA
+1733 
-1745 AKKLEEDCESIMRP
+1745 
-1759 YQRSAKANRAMDV
+1759 
-1772 YYEYL
+1772 
-1777 PYADDDYMD
+1777 
-1786 FSTLE
+1786 
-1791 INSREGNQLRY
+1791 
-1802 AVQENIIA
+1802 
-1810 HAVREAG
+1810 
-1817 YDSVVGF
+1817 
-1824 NRGKITE
+1824 
-1831 VFDVREAHYPSETS
+1831 
-1845 NTPWATYTPEAQ
+1845 
-1857 TLYQT
+1857 
-1862 QAEKKR
+1862 
-1868 IDSEYFAA
+1868 
-1876 LDRGD
+1876 
-1881 METAQRIVDNQAR
+1881 
-1894 LNGYITD
+1894 
-1901 DDYRMMHQAP
+1901 
-1911 YRDKEGFNKNILD
+1911 
-1924 LANGSDFVPADYWT
+1924 
-1938 HPEWY
+1938 
-1943 GIQYETGGWE
+1943 
-1953 SFGRVQRAM
+1953 
-1962 QRAKDLAAKGY
+1962 
-1973 SEERIRNRLSITM
+1973 RLSELVTR
-1986 YRAVPADVKEDDF
+1986 YRRYP
-1999 RNGDWIT
+1999 NGNRFDQLD
-2006 PSRQY
+2006 S
-2011 AELHGRSNI
+2011 SV
-2020 NGPYRIITKNVLAKN
+2020 NVLAEYFEKTDKKSIAKMRSALQNSEMIATDESVAAFTKLAEDLRKSPRPYFEAKPQRILQLSDFMAAVVDDN
-2035 VYWNADSINEWGYDD
+2035 VSQEARKMLSDAGLDVIESTHEDRAKAVTDYVTTHGDD
-2050 GKSYAYRNT
+2050 Y
-2059 KNNRKLTDTVVRD
+2059 L
-2072 YDGNIVPPSQR
+2072 
-2083 FNYRKWETFFQTMT
+2083 FQTMT
-2097 DEAQAA
+2097 DEAQDA
-2103 YVEAAQTFAIENH
+2103 YVEAAQTLAIENH

-2139 KEAANY
+2139 KEAADY

-2317 RIPQDIINEAP
+2317 RIPQDIIDEAP

-2361 YDPSQVRSLIKQQDD
+2361 YDPSQVKSLIKQQDD

-2404 ARFRLWNQITEKDA
+2404 ARFRLWNQVTEKDA

-2481 VSDAVREQYD
+2481 VSDAVRQQYD

-2499 IRQKRDEKLQAL
+2499 IREKRDEKLQAL
-2511 RDRYRERDALRAVNR
+2511 RDRYKERDALRAVNR

-2576 TLKAMFRGET
+2576 TLKAMFRGEA

-2645 IQRYRDAAMST
+2645 IQRYRDSAMSA

-2955 PYWQKPINIDFFNV
+2955 PYWQKPINIDFFNI

-2999 ETLRAVIS
+2999 ETLQAVIS

-3127 KVRRTVMRVEDFG
+3127 KVRRTVMRIEDAG
-3140 MQGLELVDRYAV
+3140 MTGLELVDRYAV

-3175 EAEIEKAAAKVAD
+3175 EAEIEKAAAKIAD

-3213 MAILTQFQAS
+3213 WAILTQFQAS

-3247 IGMITG
+3247 VGMITG

-3290 SGVPL
+3290 SGVPI

-3300 DSTVETI
+3300 DSTIEVA

-3355 FPYSGGKE
+3355 LPYSGGKE

>member
-23 DLGLGGSAAQPGDRI
+23 DLGLGGSAAQPGNRI

-226 EAAARMGGMAVTSGP
+226 EAAARMGGMAVTNGP

-255 GGKLNLPL
+255 GGRLNLPL

-303 IAGVAGSI
+303 IAGTAGSI
-311 NQAIEMIGGVD
+311 NQVIEMIGGVD
-322 SSWLKAAGID
+322 ASWLKAAGID

-476 YERGKQE
+476 FERGKQE

-566 GAINYT
+566 GEISYT
-572 TDSDGHLTITNVR
+572 TDSDGHLMITNVR

-618 EESIRTNLINSN
+618 ETSIRGNLINAN
-630 PRGTD
+630 PRGAD

-642 GANAADIQNVRT
+642 SANAADIQNVRT

-676 VADREGVTGSEW
+676 VADREGLTGSEW
-688 LDRHIPEF
+688 LNRHIPEF

-749 THVLRRIGE
+749 THVLRRIGD

-763 RALFNKVRNDAD
+763 RTLFNKVRNDAD

-781 NSRSIKHKD
+781 NSRTIKHKD

-795 NTEEWTADDD
+795 TTDEWTAADD

-841 RALRG
+841 RALKG

-856 YYDRLYGA
+856 YYDKLYGA
-864 GTAENRETPTAAP
+864 GTAENRGMSTAAP
-877 TTEEA
+877 TAEEA
-882 VTNASDSSVA
+882 VTKTSDVSVA
-892 SEGTEIADAATSVD
+892 SEGSEIADTTASAD
-906 GTATPTVDELRKG
+906 GTATPTADELRKA
-919 ANEALDDSSD
+919 ANEALDDSAD
-929 PVVTAEQD
+929 PVITAEQD
-937 PDPAATYTMNA
+937 PDPATTYTMNA

-958 MFRDAFRQKVSNEAV
+958 MFRNAFRQKVSNETV
-973 RSILDSIPVALHRAA
+973 RNILDSIPIALHRMA
-988 GLVRLSA
+988 GLVRISA
-995 GSSITPNDQYTLS
+995 GSSITPNDQYVLS

-1023 RNADEYAAAVQKHD
+1023 QNADEYAAAAQKHS
-1037 ERQRGIIADG
+1037 ERQREIIADG
-1047 TVALDYTVNGK
+1047 TVALTYTVNGK
-1058 TYHMDSAAVDGLGM
+1058 TYHMNNAAVDGLGM

-1082 DLQDNP
+1082 GLQDNP
-1088 VRLSI
+1088 VRFSI
-1093 NADNVHVEGL
+1093 NADNVRVEGL
-1103 EQPDPNVLWK
+1103 EQPDPNILWN
-1113 DIPDRTPIM
+1113 DIPDRTPII
-1122 EEDEFADE
+1122 EEEEFNEE

-1143 PLYQTSEDYS
+1143 PLYQTIEDYN
-1153 PKKIGHGYKLF
+1153 PQKIGHGYKLF

-1179 SREETP
+1179 AKEETP
-1185 VGTWMIAQNIPTKGF
+1185 VGTWMVAQNIPTKGF

-1260 GIRDIKDHTPENGY
+1260 GIKDIKDHTPENGY

-1296 SEDERQQIFNEA
+1296 TEEERQQIFDEA
-1308 GYDEQAA
+1308 GYDEQQA
-1315 WENSKDY
+1315 WENAPSY
-1322 AHRRRQYEER
+1322 SSRRRQYEAR
-1332 VAREEGRQLFQ
+1332 IAREENAQLFQ
-1343 TVEDITSSAE
+1343 TAEDITSSQE
-1353 WQETEVRLR
+1353 WQETEIRLR
-1362 ANAANFDEAGRPL
+1362 ANAANFDVAGRPL
-1375 APNGQLSQL
+1375 APNGQLSKL

-1389 VTVRTPSFINWFGDW
+1389 VTVRTPSFMTWFGDW

-1411 SKVVDENG
+1411 SKIVDDNG
-1419 EPMIMY
+1419 EPLVVY
-1425 HGSPNEFSA
+1425 HGTASEFSV
-1434 FDPSRIGETT
+1434 FDRNYLGSSTEAKSARIGFFFTNNQRTAE
-1444 DSGFY
+1444 
-1449 GIGFYFSPKF
+1449 
-1459 NIADGYGNTVY
+1459 GYGNYASGNEARQLYKRVLELEKQGRWEEVNQLELRVEELALQKSNGIVM

-1475 LRKPFDRAILSEP
+1475 IRNPYVVDADGASFKETGKIFSEFEP
-1488 KYDSQSVDAEADG
+1488 DKYDGMTV
-1501 WYSYF
+1501 YSL
-1506 YNAGKLLE
+1506 N
-1514 DDVLFYMYDDDNT
+1514 DNIDDDYV
-1527 EFSAQEFAALVDE
+1527 ADHYIAL
-1540 LARKSSTPF
+1540 RPN
-1549 ADAIKQM
+1549 Q
-1556 HLETLPE
+1556 
-1563 AAEELDVSDSMLSA
+1563 
-1577 EVTKYA
+1577 
-1583 KTNGYDGIIVDD
+1583 
-1595 EESIVFNPEAIKS
+1595 IKS
-1608 INNRGTFSS
+1608 INNRGTF
-1617 ESNDI
+1617 
-1622 LYQLSP
+1622 
-1628 EYVRENMDYETK
+1628 
-1640 MPTDEAFLD
+1640 
-1649 AVRNTP
+1649 
-1655 GASIVDDGIIIDLE
+1655 
-1669 RWQRPEQDNEASVR
+1669 DNSD
-1683 TGVFYLPRGASQ
+1683 P
-1695 SRYYRGGT
+1695 
-1703 GFYGGPVHFTGET
+1703 
-1716 LLKAPLAVK
+1716 
-1725 GATGGNVP
+1725 
-1733 LKAYEALFGKEA
+1733 
-1745 AKKLEEDCESIMRP
+1745 
-1759 YQRSAKANRAMDV
+1759 
-1772 YYEYL
+1772 
-1777 PYADDDYMD
+1777 
-1786 FSTLE
+1786 
-1791 INSREGNQLRY
+1791 
-1802 AVQENIIA
+1802 NI
-1810 HAVREAG
+1810 
-1817 YDSVVGF
+1817 Y
-1824 NRGKITE
+1824 
-1831 VFDVREAHYPSETS
+1831 
-1845 NTPWATYTPEAQ
+1845 
-1857 TLYQT
+1857 YQT

-1868 IDSEYFAA
+1868 IDDEYFAA

-1881 METAQRIVDNQAR
+1881 IATAQKIVNTQA
-1894 LNGYITD
+1894 LINGYSIGSDYQGAGTWVAPSNQYDSDEERRTNGLDDGADFNLEDMALGYSLVD
-1901 DDYRMMHQAP
+1901 DDVIEMWARRGERNMMLSAM
-1911 YRDKEGFNKNILD
+1911 KMLNIMD
-1924 LANGSDFVPADYWT
+1924 TIRRTGKVPEVT
-1938 HPEWY
+1938 
-1943 GIQYETGGWE
+1943 
-1953 SFGRVQRAM
+1953 V
-1962 QRAKDLAAKGY
+1962 
-1973 SEERIRNRLSITM
+1973 
-1986 YRAVPADVKEDDF
+1986 YRAVPNDIKEGSL
-1999 RNGDWIT
+1999 RLGDWVT
-2006 PSRQY
+2006 LNRDY
-2011 AELHGRSNI
+2011 AVLHGQHRFGFNA
-2020 NGPYRIITKNVLAKN
+2020 YRIIEQKVPANTL
-2035 VYWNADSINEWGYDD
+2035 YWDGNDPNEFGFDD
-2050 GKSYAYRNT
+2050 GKEYAYRNT
-2059 KNNRKLTDTVVRD
+2059 KNNRKLIDAVVRD
-2072 YDGNIVPPSQR
+2072 TDGNIVPPSQR

-2097 DEAQAA
+2097 DEAQDA

-2164 VERAWRVAKNPDEG
+2164 VERAWRVAKNLDEG

-2317 RIPQDIINEAP
+2317 RIPQDIIDEAP

-2361 YDPSQVRSLIKQQDD
+2361 YDPSQVKSLIKQQDD
-2376 AIAAGQL
+2376 AIASEQT
-2383 EVKRLEDEL
+2383 EVRRLEDEL
-2392 NKLGR
+2392 KKLGK
-2397 KYGDAQS
+2397 KYGDSQS
-2404 ARFRLWNQITEKDA
+2404 VRFKLWNQVAEKDA
-2418 EISAAQ
+2418 EITAAQ
-2424 QRLTDISNRIAAHS
+2424 ERLTDISNRIAAHS
-2438 RRDFGDDGSVSQRL
+2438 RRDFGDDGAISQRL

-2466 VKQQNSYLRQLKNEA
+2466 VKQQDSYLRQLKNEA
-2481 VSDAVREQYD
+2481 VSDAVRAQYD
-2491 KDLARMRD
+2491 KDLARIRE
-2499 IRQKRDEKLQAL
+2499 IRQDRDDKLKAL
-2511 RDRYRERDALRAVNR
+2511 RERYKERDALRAVNR

-2539 SKNVDLEE
+2539 SKGVDLEE

-2561 FRRGMRVNGQTWDID
+2561 FRRGMRVNGETWDIK

-2593 GALTEEQLTRLSKKD
+2593 GALTEDQLTRLSKKD

-2621 TAVRALRKQGL
+2621 TAVKALREQGL
-2632 QRRQMKVDAERAR
+2632 RRRQLKVAAERAR

-2656 IIGSGNYKEPPT
+2656 IVGSGNYKEPPI

-2673 KREEDRSFLNRMR
+2673 QREEDRSLRNRMR
-2686 SIYYS
+2686 RIYNS

-2707 HNPDKSRMYNATIGR
+2707 HNPNRGRLYNATIGR
-2722 TTTGHKGVFYDLLV
+2722 GSTGHKGVFYDLLV
-2736 RMKRDAESEEFR
+2736 GMKRDAEAEEFR
-2748 MMTERMKPVRDYI
+2748 MMTERMRPVREYI
-2761 KAHKI
+2761 SSHRI
-2766 NEDSFYEKFTID
+2766 SEDRFYEKFQID

-2790 LVYIYLSQNN
+2790 LIYIYLSQNN

-2955 PYWQKPINIDFFNV
+2955 PYGQKPINIDFFNV

-2990 KGVFQNKGS
+2990 KGVFQNKGA
-2999 ETLRAVIS
+2999 ETLQAVIS

-3127 KVRRTVMRVEDFG
+3127 KVRRTVMRIEDAG
-3140 MQGLELVDRYAV
+3140 MTGLELVDRYAV

-3238 IKNGQYAKA
+3238 IKNGQYSKA

-3273 NKEKMQK
+3273 NGEKMRK

-3300 DSTVETI
+3300 DNTVEI
-3307 ITGETS
+3307 AITGETD
-3313 NFFSSSSYPAFDK
+3313 NFFSSSAFPAFDK
-3326 LMKAVQNTAKQNYG
+3326 LMKAMQNTAKQNYG

>member
-8 DTQDIL
+8 NTQDIL
-14 ERRRSLTGA
+14 DRKPLTGT
-23 DLGLGGSAAQPGDRI
+23 DLGMTGGMTVQPGDRI

-43 QDIVSIRD
+43 QDVLNIRD
-51 QMEPQEIQLAG
+51 QMQPQEIQLAG
-62 FDPVQVSSAQYDF
+62 FDPIQVSSAQYDF
-75 IVNHLAGIKDKAEM
+75 IVNHLAGIKDKTEM

-143 KLGTLRNERGTLG
+143 KLGTLRNQRGALG
-156 TMAMNAST
+156 TRAMNAAS

-172 AQSSQ
+172 AESTQ

-182 QALQDSVPRPW
+182 ETLQDSVPRPW

-202 ENIPYMAAPTMEG
+202 LNLPYTAEPTMEG

-226 EAAARMGGMAVTSGP
+226 ETAARIGGMTVTNAP
-241 LRQLGEIGLQATKI
+241 LAQLGQISLQATKI

-263 ATALTAYSIYR
+263 ASAMTAYSIYR
-274 NFQRGKEINQGN
+274 SFQRGKEVNQGN

-322 SSWLKAAGID
+322 SSWLKAAGIG

-355 FAARWGAE
+355 FAARWGGE

-385 YALSGIRNPDAENQE
+385 YALSGVRNPDAENQE

-425 AISTHADFQTVKDLR
+425 AISNHADFQTVKDLR

-470 TVTDTQ
+470 TVTDAA
-476 YERGKQE
+476 YEQGRE
-483 GFNAFRDTISQQDLD
+483 IGFNAFRDTITQQDLD
-498 TTLVD
+498 TTIVD

-514 EVTGDGQQK
+514 EVTADGQQK

-529 SNGKLYGH
+529 SNGRLYGH
-537 ESRTRW
+537 ESKTRW

-566 GAINYT
+566 GEISYT

-618 EESIRTNLINSN
+618 ETSIRDNLINAN
-630 PRGTD
+630 PRGAD

-696 RKWTAEEQAEADAG
+696 RKWTAEEQQEADAG

-763 RALFNKVRNDAD
+763 RTLFNKVRNDAD

-795 NTEEWTADDD
+795 NTDEWTADDD

-846 TGRLNDEVVS
+846 TGKLNDEVVS

-864 GTAENRETPTAAP
+864 GTAENGETPTAAP
-877 TTEEA
+877 TAEEA
-882 VTNASDSSVA
+882 VTNASDASVA
-892 SEGTEIADAATSVD
+892 SEGTEIADTATSVD
-906 GTATPTVDELRKG
+906 GTATPAADELRKG

-1058 TYHMDSAAVDGLGM
+1058 TYHMDAAAVDGLGM

-1082 DLQDNP
+1082 GLQDNP

-1093 NADNVHVEGL
+1093 NADNVRVEGL

-1143 PLYQTSEDYS
+1143 PL
-1153 PKKIGHGYKLF
+1153 
-1164 EQDTRTGKLYPLFIG
+1164 
-1179 SREETP
+1179 
-1185 VGTWMIAQNIPTKGF
+1185 
-1200 ANRPGWHI
+1200 
-1208 GSSLPDAPW
+1208 
-1217 LKGYS
+1217 
-1222 ADNPRGV
+1222 
-1229 FNSKRGKNFR
+1229 
-1239 RVWAEVSYPMD
+1239 
-1250 VDYQEELDRR
+1250 
-1260 GIRDIKDHTPENGY
+1260 
-1274 YTFREANGTW
+1274 
-1284 IIAGALRVDRIL
+1284 
-1296 SEDERQQIFNEA
+1296 
-1308 GYDEQAA
+1308 
-1315 WENSKDY
+1315 
-1322 AHRRRQYEER
+1322 
-1332 VAREEGRQLFQ
+1332 FQ
-1343 TVEDITSSAE
+1343 TVEDITATGE

-1375 APNGQLSQL
+1375 APNGQLSRL

-1419 EPMIMY
+1419 EPKIVY
-1425 HGSPNEFSA
+1425 HGTMYDFSVFEAGQGAYYGAGLYFAGHREFA
-1434 FDPSRIGETT
+1434 ENWTHGMGRVV
-1444 DSGFY
+1444 
-1449 GIGFYFSPKF
+1449 
-1459 NIADGYGNTVY
+1459 A
-1470 PAFLN
+1470 AFLN
-1475 LRKPFDRAILSEP
+1475 LRNPNYVGTRADMDWSENNPDKIEAFAAGIRDYLNENHRPGDAEDAYNILSRMRVANINTLLSKAQQLAHGPLFARSIESINRIFAETTGIDGFLVDYKDWQMALVSNQIKSVENIGTFDSSNPDIYYQTTDGYPRDYRDGRRIIRMTPSERELYMQDRDRFYRELEEWTEGTEERPLTFQKGADRVSLVTRNMREDSEENPWSASNFVLQNGSYEP
-1488 KYDSQSVDAEADG
+1488 SSHSTFATKYDAVRTLAEERFSYVPEGQLMFQTADGETALNKDLFVTHTLSENNLKGAVTIGGLVMPSLGITRTDPELVKALTGYGNITLIGSNRLGNQLVREGVVYNRDMWSPIFPRPEYTPNKRKLDAFINRLNKYAISDRRILSNVDAYSEYQYADP
-1501 WYSYF
+1501 
-1506 YNAGKLLE
+1506 
-1514 DDVLFYMYDDDNT
+1514 DD
-1527 EFSAQEFAALVDE
+1527 FAARLDGDN
-1540 LARKSSTPF
+1540 AHM
-1549 ADAIKQM
+1549 AY
-1556 HLETLPE
+1556 
-1563 AAEELDVSDSMLSA
+1563 AAE
-1577 EVTKYA
+1577 K
-1583 KTNGYDGIIVDD
+1583 GI
-1595 EESIVFNPEAIKS
+1595 P
-1608 INNRGTFSS
+1608 
-1617 ESNDI
+1617 
-1622 LYQLSP
+1622 
-1628 EYVRENMDYETK
+1628 YETVYTH
-1640 MPTDEAFLD
+1640 MPTDSYTSDFIVKAKAWLDENRERLNTTGYDTAFEDDMWVALRPYMKESFKERYGERFTQREIAMANGMKLSLFSELNPADAAAMETEETWDKILLNTQLGYRKRDMYSLMRLAESYDPEAM
-1649 AVRNTP
+1649 
-1655 GASIVDDGIIIDLE
+1655 IVDETTTIQNL
-1669 RWQRPEQDNEASVR
+1669 NEALKGHDVR
-1683 TGVFYLPRGASQ
+1683 AWVREQISDAYSEPFLRIGRQKYPVTAGNILRYMMKQNLTGNSGFIGTLSSAASNSARSLNTIQALHDAESLLGLKGEGLDDEYMALVRQYLDIDNSFEAMDGMVDIIGSYLKKT
-1695 SRYYRGGT
+1695 SSLNK
-1703 GFYGGPVHFTGET
+1703 PVMRRLIMNDQWLVKRTNESADAFADFAEKLRNET
-1716 LLKAPLAVK
+1716 
-1725 GATGGNVP
+1725 
-1733 LKAYEALFGKEA
+1733 
-1745 AKKLEEDCESIMRP
+1745 RP
-1759 YQRSAKANRAMDV
+1759 YFEAKPQRILQLSDFMAAVVDDNVSQEARKILSDAGLDVIESTRDNRAKAVTDYVTAHG
-1772 YYEYL
+1772 
-1777 PYADDDYMD
+1777 DDY
-1786 FSTLE
+1786 L
-1791 INSREGNQLRY
+1791 
-1802 AVQENIIA
+1802 
-1810 HAVREAG
+1810 
-1817 YDSVVGF
+1817 
-1824 NRGKITE
+1824 
-1831 VFDVREAHYPSETS
+1831 
-1845 NTPWATYTPEAQ
+1845 
-1857 TLYQT
+1857 
-1862 QAEKKR
+1862 
-1868 IDSEYFAA
+1868 
-1876 LDRGD
+1876 
-1881 METAQRIVDNQAR
+1881 
-1894 LNGYITD
+1894 
-1901 DDYRMMHQAP
+1901 
-1911 YRDKEGFNKNILD
+1911 
-1924 LANGSDFVPADYWT
+1924 
-1938 HPEWY
+1938 
-1943 GIQYETGGWE
+1943 
-1953 SFGRVQRAM
+1953 
-1962 QRAKDLAAKGY
+1962 
-1973 SEERIRNRLSITM
+1973 
-1986 YRAVPADVKEDDF
+1986 
-1999 RNGDWIT
+1999 
-2006 PSRQY
+2006 
-2011 AELHGRSNI
+2011 
-2020 NGPYRIITKNVLAKN
+2020 
-2035 VYWNADSINEWGYDD
+2035 
-2050 GKSYAYRNT
+2050 
-2059 KNNRKLTDTVVRD
+2059 
-2072 YDGNIVPPSQR
+2072 
-2083 FNYRKWETFFQTMT
+2083 FQTMT
-2097 DEAQAA
+2097 DEEQDA
-2103 YVEAAQTFAIENH
+2103 YVETVQDITIQHPEILH
-2116 EALFQTMDFGDS
+2116 QTMDFGDS

-2178 SDNTGAMPKKTLA
+2178 SDNTGAMPNKTLA
-2191 RPDLSASSE
+2191 NPDLSASSE

-2317 RIPQDIINEAP
+2317 RIPQDIIDEAP

-2404 ARFRLWNQITEKDA
+2404 ARFRLWNQVTEKDA

-2466 VKQQNSYLRQLKNEA
+2466 VKQQNSYLRQLKNDA
-2481 VSDAVREQYD
+2481 VSEAVREQYD
-2491 KDLARMRD
+2491 KDLARMRK
-2499 IRQKRDEKLQAL
+2499 IRQDRDEKLKAL
-2511 RDRYRERDALRAVNR
+2511 RDRYKERDALRAVNR

-2561 FRRGMRVNGQTWDID
+2561 FRRGMRVNGQTWDIS

-2707 HNPDKSRMYNATIGR
+2707 HNPDKSRMYNATVGR

-2822 RDVEDEIIG
+2822 RDVEEEIIG
-2831 AGRKENAARSEEINN
+2831 AGRKENAARSEKINN

-2999 ETLRAVIS
+2999 ETLQAVIS
-3007 SSYGQTMVQSIKDHI
+3007 SSYGQTMVSSIKDHI

-3104 MATRSYH
+3104 MAQRSYH

-3127 KVRRTVMRVEDFG
+3127 KARRTVMRIEDFG
-3140 MQGLELVDRYAV
+3140 MQGLEYVDRYAV

-3175 EAEIEKAAAKVAD
+3175 EAEIEKAAAKAAD

-3213 MAILTQFQAS
+3213 WAAITQFQAS

-3253 YVVAGAL
+3253 YVAAGAL

-3300 DSTVETI
+3300 DSTVEAA

-3313 NFFSSSSYPAFDK
+3313 NFFSSSTFPAFDK
-3326 LMKAVQNTAKQNYG
+3326 LMKAMQNTAKQNYG

-3355 FPYSGGKE
+3355 FPYSGLKE
-3363 ALRLFG
+3363 AGRLFG

>member
-182 QALQDSVPRPW
+182 QVLEDSVPRPW

-202 ENIPYMAAPTMEG
+202 LNLPYTAEPTIEG
-215 IEGYATARLGL
+215 VEGYATARLGL
-226 EAAARMGGMAVTSGP
+226 EAAARIGGMTVTNGP

-263 ATALTAYSIYR
+263 ASAMTAYSIYR
-274 NFQRGKEINQGN
+274 SFQRNKEINQGN

-303 IAGVAGSI
+303 IADVAGSI
-311 NQAIEMIGGVD
+311 NSAIEMIGGVD
-322 SSWLKAAGID
+322 ASWLKAAGID

-476 YERGKQE
+476 FERGKQE

-642 GANAADIQNVRT
+642 GTNAADIQNVRT

-696 RKWTAEEQAEADAG
+696 RKWTAEEQQEADAG

-763 RALFNKVRNDAD
+763 RTLFNKVRNDAD

-795 NTEEWTADDD
+795 NTDEWTADDD

-846 TGRLNDEVVS
+846 TGKLNEEVVS

-877 TTEEA
+877 TAEEA
-882 VTNASDSSVA
+882 VTNASDASVA
-892 SEGTEIADAATSVD
+892 SEGSEIADTAASAD
-906 GTATPTVDELRKG
+906 GTATPTADELRKG

-929 PVVTAEQD
+929 PVVTVEQN

-958 MFRDAFRQKVSNEAV
+958 MFRDAFRQKVPNEAV

-1058 TYHMDSAAVDGLGM
+1058 TYHMDAAAVDGLGM

-1082 DLQDNP
+1082 GLQDNP

-1093 NADNVHVEGL
+1093 NADNVRVEGL
-1103 EQPDPNVLWK
+1103 EQPDPNILWK

-1143 PLYQTSEDYS
+1143 PLYQTID
-1153 PKKIGHGYKLF
+1153 
-1164 EQDTRTGKLYPLFIG
+1164 
-1179 SREETP
+1179 
-1185 VGTWMIAQNIPTKGF
+1185 
-1200 ANRPGWHI
+1200 
-1208 GSSLPDAPW
+1208 
-1217 LKGYS
+1217 
-1222 ADNPRGV
+1222 
-1229 FNSKRGKNFR
+1229 
-1239 RVWAEVSYPMD
+1239 
-1250 VDYQEELDRR
+1250 
-1260 GIRDIKDHTPENGY
+1260 
-1274 YTFREANGTW
+1274 
-1284 IIAGALRVDRIL
+1284 
-1296 SEDERQQIFNEA
+1296 
-1308 GYDEQAA
+1308 
-1315 WENSKDY
+1315 
-1322 AHRRRQYEER
+1322 
-1332 VAREEGRQLFQ
+1332 
-1343 TVEDITSSAE
+1343 DITATGE

-1389 VTVRTPSFINWFGDW
+1389 VTVRTLSFINWFGDW

-1419 EPMIMY
+1419 EPKIVY
-1425 HGSPNEFSA
+1425 HGTMYDFSVFEAGQGAYYGAGLYFAGHREFA
-1434 FDPSRIGETT
+1434 ENWTHGTGRVV
-1444 DSGFY
+1444 
-1449 GIGFYFSPKF
+1449 
-1459 NIADGYGNTVY
+1459 A
-1470 PAFLN
+1470 AFLN
-1475 LRKPFDRAILSEP
+1475 LRNPNYVGTRADMEWSENNPDKIEAFAAGIRDYLNENHRPGDAEDAYNILSRMRVANVNTLLLKAQQLAHGPLFARSIESINRIFAETTGIDGFLVDYKDWQMALVSNQIKSVDNIGTFDAEDPDIYYQTADGETALNKDLFVTHTLSENKLQGAIAIGGFVMPSLGITRTNPELVKSLTGFGTITLIGSNRLGEELVDEGAVYNRDMWSPTFPKPVYRINEDFLDEWLKRIYEDAPLKDRRVRIDSLSDYQYASAEDFAWRFRNELTVMEAYAKARGIDFDIETRTLNDTNGYSIELIEKTKEWLAQNESVLHEDGFTDELRDSAYKALSPYFFDSYSQGYKSPPERRMLEAGATMEELYEKFGPKRYGKDLLMRIINVAEKYAPETTVTDPMATQTKLHTLIQDQEIVDWIKSEIAAAYSEPFVEVGSRRLPYTAKNILLSMMKQRLTGNVGVLGIGTLASATAASSEQLWNMDMLHKAERLLGVKDSEDAFLDRLSELVTRYRRYPNGNRFDQLDSSVNVLAEYFEKTDKKSIAKMRSALQNSEMIATDESVAAFTKLAEDLRKSPRPYFEAKPQRILQLSDFMAAVVDDNVSQEARKILSE
-1488 KYDSQSVDAEADG
+1488 
-1501 WYSYF
+1501 
-1506 YNAGKLLE
+1506 AG
-1514 DDVLFYMYDDDNT
+1514 
-1527 EFSAQEFAALVDE
+1527 
-1540 LARKSSTPF
+1540 
-1549 ADAIKQM
+1549 
-1556 HLETLPE
+1556 
-1563 AAEELDVSDSMLSA
+1563 LDVIES
-1577 EVTKYA
+1577 TH
-1583 KTNGYDGIIVDD
+1583 DG
-1595 EESIVFNPEAIKS
+1595 
-1608 INNRGTFSS
+1608 R
-1617 ESNDI
+1617 
-1622 LYQLSP
+1622 
-1628 EYVRENMDYETK
+1628 
-1640 MPTDEAFLD
+1640 
-1649 AVRNTP
+1649 
-1655 GASIVDDGIIIDLE
+1655 
-1669 RWQRPEQDNEASVR
+1669 
-1683 TGVFYLPRGASQ
+1683 
-1695 SRYYRGGT
+1695 
-1703 GFYGGPVHFTGET
+1703 
-1716 LLKAPLAVK
+1716 
-1725 GATGGNVP
+1725 
-1733 LKAYEALFGKEA
+1733 
-1745 AKKLEEDCESIMRP
+1745 
-1759 YQRSAKANRAMDV
+1759 AKAVTDYVTAHG
-1772 YYEYL
+1772 
-1777 PYADDDYMD
+1777 DDY
-1786 FSTLE
+1786 L
-1791 INSREGNQLRY
+1791 
-1802 AVQENIIA
+1802 
-1810 HAVREAG
+1810 
-1817 YDSVVGF
+1817 
-1824 NRGKITE
+1824 
-1831 VFDVREAHYPSETS
+1831 
-1845 NTPWATYTPEAQ
+1845 
-1857 TLYQT
+1857 
-1862 QAEKKR
+1862 
-1868 IDSEYFAA
+1868 
-1876 LDRGD
+1876 
-1881 METAQRIVDNQAR
+1881 
-1894 LNGYITD
+1894 
-1901 DDYRMMHQAP
+1901 
-1911 YRDKEGFNKNILD
+1911 
-1924 LANGSDFVPADYWT
+1924 
-1938 HPEWY
+1938 
-1943 GIQYETGGWE
+1943 
-1953 SFGRVQRAM
+1953 
-1962 QRAKDLAAKGY
+1962 
-1973 SEERIRNRLSITM
+1973 
-1986 YRAVPADVKEDDF
+1986 
-1999 RNGDWIT
+1999 
-2006 PSRQY
+2006 
-2011 AELHGRSNI
+2011 
-2020 NGPYRIITKNVLAKN
+2020 
-2035 VYWNADSINEWGYDD
+2035 
-2050 GKSYAYRNT
+2050 
-2059 KNNRKLTDTVVRD
+2059 
-2072 YDGNIVPPSQR
+2072 
-2083 FNYRKWETFFQTMT
+2083 FQTMT
-2097 DEAQAA
+2097 DEAQDT

-2317 RIPQDIINEAP
+2317 RIPQDIIDEAP

-2404 ARFRLWNQITEKDA
+2404 ARFRLWNQVTEKDA

-2481 VSDAVREQYD
+2481 ISDAVREQYD

-2561 FRRGMRVNGQTWDID
+2561 FRRGMRVNGETWDIK

-2645 IQRYRDAAMST
+2645 IQRYRDSAMSA

-2955 PYWQKPINIDFFNV
+2955 PYWQMPINIDFFNV

-2990 KGVFQNKGS
+2990 KGVFQNKGA
-2999 ETLRAVIS
+2999 ETLQAVIS

-3127 KVRRTVMRVEDFG
+3127 KVRRTVMRIEDAG
-3140 MQGLELVDRYAV
+3140 MTGLELVDRYAV

-3273 NKEKMQK
+3273 NGEKMRK

-3300 DSTVETI
+3300 DNTVEI
-3307 ITGETS
+3307 AITGETD
-3313 NFFSSSSYPAFDK
+3313 NFFSSSAFPAFDK
-3326 LMKAVQNTAKQNYG
+3326 LMKAMQNTAKQNYG